1 MCLTICGTYTPVK
14 CPIEIIII
22 ERTTNITFLTL
33 THTTM
38 GKTNAKMCSH
48 KATQVLPLSKGTP
61 AVGIASSSYFAACAR
76 HVGALALFGLMFCPV
91 QVMASRA
98 PRLAMADSSSV
109 VTPVLPDQ
117 GTTTPTDSIGNG
129 GAGDAEEVV
138 PDTIPFAQLWKHN
151 SWRSTNEK
159 AGSTTQQSWEIICNR
174 PTKLTFNYSCYN
186 GSYGT
191 FQVTLNDSTIISR
204 GNWDSTEDRLY
215 QIDLP
220 AGRYVLKASY
230 YTRYDNYYDP
240 DGLNEYCYARIS
252 GIATDDV
259 QANATAYLS
268 GLADYPAL
276 KQELQTALDNSS
288 AAPDDEALYNTLA
301 ATLNDVRTAVS
312 YYPLIQKDIVVA
324 DSILNEGAYVDISE
338 AVALGRA
345 IDVNTSTSA
354 NYLAAFDALETSIA
368 VQVSSNQK
376 IDDWAFNTDQRYTID
391 NMGYYLDQDHKVAA
405 CTGLEAQDADVTN
418 LVIPSTVRYNG
429 VTYAVVA
436 LYDNRY
442 NQNKVRTLTLPRTL
456 RHINDYGLSDYR
468 AITDLE
474 IPANVERMG
483 NYIVN
488 NCPQLQR
495 IKVNAEVPPTLGSLD
510 NNRYYDEYGNSTY
523 HYLRIVIPRESFHAY
538 RLVNAWNTD
547 YNVLIGGD
555 EGITVNTGKIAAGDL
570 GHVVV
575 EEAGY
580 LQEVNKL
587 IIEGELNA
595 DDWSKIGQM
604 TNLTELDLSK
614 ALIDEIPSNA
624 FNGRW
629 AIDKV
634 VLPPTLKK
642 IGSYAFQNTS
652 LTSVNIPDNVET
664 IENNAFGRVKR
675 LQEVHLP
682 DNLTAL
688 GGSAFEY
695 CRNLRAVKIP
705 SKIKVITWYAFRD
718 CSSLQ
723 SVELHDSITGFGN
736 ESFAGCDLR
745 EITLPKSTTAVGNH
759 AFEGNANLSKVTFN
773 EGLIYIGESAFQNTA
788 IDTLNCPS
796 TLRNIYNSA
805 FAGCRNLRQIYLN
818 EGLTRI
824 EMYALANNKATE
836 IVLPS
841 SLEYCAGG
849 AFDDCDSLVT
859 IEARSVMPPNTDNGC
874 PLTSADL
881 TKAILYVPVWSL
893 AEYQLATG
901 WNQFYT
907 FRTSDF
913 MPQYVKVNKDFYFT
927 LRDELDPDYRPDIEL
942 TVTNNQITDSQGNT
956 DYQHGN
962 LTISGRSKLAVND
975 FSMVLSPYA
984 KYSYKQ
990 NYYYN
995 ENYRHL
1001 RPTSLIVKGEMRAEN
1016 VTINLWNA
1024 TNRWQFVSFPFD
1036 VKVSDIVPVDS
1047 TTSWVIRGHS
1057 GAERAAGNA
1066 AAVWQNLSADDVL
1079 QAGKGYIMQCY
1090 KPDDKNG
1097 NYDAAQ
1103 FTVRPLTTTVNRQ
1116 QIFNADNR
1124 TVALEEHL
1132 AEFEHNRSWNLIGNP
1147 YPSYFD
1153 TRFLDFGAPFMVWN
1167 SNNQNYEAYSPVD
1180 DSYILAPAEAFF
1192 VQRPVDQE
1200 SITFLK
1206 DGRQTDRY
1214 ARTLVEEEPASAPQR
1229 IRAAYDSNTHTAA
1242 QRTVFNITLAKDGQ
1256 QADRTRVV
1264 INEAATMQ
1272 YDLSRDAAKFTGT
1285 EPAVSQI
1292 FTINGATRYA
1302 INERPLNNGQALLGL
1317 HFGTDGTYTIGLS
1330 NQPDGQ
1336 VTLEDRLT
1344 GTKLQLNGT
1353 AGYSFTAKAGDS
1365 TDRFVLH
1372 FDAVATG
1379 INAATVNE
1387 ADRNDD
1393 TYTLDGRKVN
1403 NPTAPGLYI
1412 KGGKKGIK

>member
-1 MCLTICGTYTPVK
+1 
-14 CPIEIIII
+14 
-22 ERTTNITFLTL
+22 
-33 THTTM
+33 M

-98 PRLAMADSSSV
+98 PRLAVADSSEV
-109 VTPVLPDQ
+109 VSPVLPDQ
-117 GTTTPTDSIGNG
+117 GTTAPTDSIDNS
-129 GAGDAEEVV
+129 GAGDTEQVL

-151 SWRSTNEK
+151 SWQSTNKE
-159 AGSTTQQSWEIICNR
+159 AGSTTQQSWEIICSR
-174 PTKLTFNYSCYN
+174 PTKLSFNYAYKNRYSEIH
-186 GSYGT
+186 
-191 FQVTLNDSTIISR
+191 VTLNDSTIIR
-204 GNWDSTEDRLY
+204 DGAWYSTESRHY

-230 YTRYDNYYDP
+230 YTEGENPDDINNQNY
-240 DGLNEYCYARIS
+240 NYARIS
-252 GIATDDV
+252 DIATDDA
-259 QANATAYLS
+259 QSNATAFL
-268 GLADYPAL
+268 GALADFPGL
-276 KQELQTALDNSS
+276 KQELQTALDNYN
-288 AAPDDEALYNTLA
+288 AAPDDEALYNTLN
-301 ATLNDVRTAVS
+301 ATLNDVRKAVS

-354 NYLAAFDALETSIA
+354 DYLAAFEALETSIA

-376 IDDWAFNTDQRYTID
+376 IDDWAINTDQRYTID
-391 NMGYYLDQDHKVAA
+391 NMGYYLDQEHKVAA
-405 CTGLEAQDADVTN
+405 CTGPETRDVEIEN

-436 LYDNRY
+436 LYSNRY
-442 NQNKVRTLTLPRTL
+442 NQNNVRTLTLPRTL
-456 RHINDYGLSDYR
+456 RHINDNGLSKYR

-483 NYIVN
+483 KNIVY

-495 IKVNAEVPPTLGSLD
+495 IKVNAEVPPTLGSLGDDSYYED
-510 NNRYYDEYGNSTY
+510 NYSTY
-523 HYLRIVIPRESFHAY
+523 RYLRIVIPRESFHAY
-538 RLVNAWNTD
+538 RLVSGWNTD

-555 EGITVNTGKIAAGDL
+555 EGITVSTGKIAAGDL

-587 IIEGELNA
+587 IIEGELNS
-595 DDWSKIGQM
+595 DDWSKIKQM

-624 FNGRW
+624 FSGRW

-642 IGSYAFQNTS
+642 IGTYAFERTS

-664 IENNAFGRVKR
+664 IEEYAFSRAKQ

-682 DNLTAL
+682 DSLTSL
-688 GGSAFEY
+688 GSYAFEY
-695 CRNLRAVKIP
+695 CRSLRTIKIP
-705 SKIKVITWYAFRD
+705 TKLKEIPSNTFNGCK
-718 CSSLQ
+718 SLQ
-723 SVELHDSITGFGN
+723 SVELHDSITGFGSY
-736 ESFAGCDLR
+736 SFNNCDLR
-745 EITLPKSTTAVGNH
+745 EITLPKSTTWVGQR
-759 AFEGNANLSKVTFN
+759 AFAENTNLSKVTFN
-773 EGLIYIGESAFQNTA
+773 EGLIDIGVYAFQNTA

-796 TLRNIYNSA
+796 TLRNIRNSA
-805 FAGCRNLRQIYLN
+805 FAGCRNLRQINLN

-824 EMYALANNKATE
+824 EIYALANNKATE

-859 IEARSVMPPNTDNGC
+859 IEARSVMPPNTDGGC
-874 PLTSADL
+874 PLTGTDL
-881 TKAILYVPVWSL
+881 TKAVLYVPVWSL
-893 AEYQLATG
+893 AEYKLATG
-901 WNQFYT
+901 WNQFNT
-907 FRTSDF
+907 INHSDF

-942 TVTNNQITDSQGNT
+942 TYTNNRITDSQNNT

-962 LTISGRSKLAVND
+962 LTISGRSKLAVNN

-984 KYSYKQ
+984 KYRYSSYYGQ
-990 NYYYN
+990 TSI
-995 ENYRHL
+995 L
-1001 RPTSLIVKGEMRAEN
+1001 PTSLIVKGEMRAEN

-1047 TTSWVIRGHS
+1047 TTSWVIRSHS
-1057 GAERAAGNA
+1057 GAERAAGNT

-1090 KPDDKNG
+1090 KPNDKNG
-1097 NYDAAQ
+1097 SYDAAQ

-1153 TRFLDFGAPFMVWN
+1153 TRFLDFEAPFMVWN

-1200 SITFLK
+1200 NITFLK

-1229 IRAAYDSNTHTAA
+1229 IRAAYDSNSHTAA

-1285 EPAVSQI
+1285 EPTVSQI

-1336 VTLEDRLT
+1336 ITLEDRLT
-1344 GTKLQLNGT
+1344 GTKQQLNGT

-1379 INAATVNE
+1379 INAATTNE

-1412 KGGKKGIK
+1412 KGGKKVIK

>member
-1 MCLTICGTYTPVK
+1 
-14 CPIEIIII
+14 
-22 ERTTNITFLTL
+22 
-33 THTTM
+33 M

-109 VTPVLPDQ
+109 VTPVQPDQ
-117 GTTTPTDSIGNG
+117 GTTTPTDSIGNS
-129 GAGDAEEVV
+129 GAGDTDQVL

-151 SWRSTNEK
+151 SWQSTNKE
-159 AGSTTQQSWEIICNR
+159 AGSTTQQSWEIICSR
-174 PTKLTFNYSCYN
+174 PTKLSFNYAYKNRYSEIH
-186 GSYGT
+186 
-191 FQVTLNDSTIISR
+191 VTLNDSTIIR
-204 GNWDSTEDRLY
+204 DGAWYSTESRHY

-230 YTRYDNYYDP
+230 YTEGENPDDINNQNY
-240 DGLNEYCYARIS
+240 NYARIS
-252 GIATDDV
+252 DIATDDA
-259 QANATAYLS
+259 QSNATAYLS
-268 GLADYPAL
+268 GLVDYPAL
-276 KQELQTALDNSS
+276 KQELQTALDNSN
-288 AAPDDEALYNTLA
+288 AAPDDEVLYNTLA
-301 ATLNDVRTAVS
+301 ATLNDVRKAVS

-354 NYLAAFDALETSIA
+354 EYLAAFEALETSIA
-368 VQVSSNQK
+368 VQVTSNQK
-376 IDDWAFNTDQRYTID
+376 IDEWAINTNQRYTID
-391 NMGYYLDQDHKVAA
+391 NMGYYLDQEHKVAA
-405 CTGLEAQDADVTN
+405 CTGLQAEDADVTD
-418 LVIPSTVRYNG
+418 LVIPSTVRYDG

-456 RHINDYGLSDYR
+456 RHINDWGLSDYR

-483 NYIVN
+483 ENIVY

-510 NNRYYDEYGNSTY
+510 NNSYYDDYDGRTY
-523 HYLRIVIPRESFHAY
+523 RYLRIVIPRESFHAY

-547 YNVLIGGD
+547 HNVLIGGD

-595 DDWSKIGQM
+595 DDWSKIKQM

-614 ALIDEIPSNA
+614 ALINEIPNKA

-642 IGSYAFQNTS
+642 IGSFAFQGTA

-664 IENNAFGRVKR
+664 IKECAFSQVKQ

-682 DNLTAL
+682 DSLTSL
-688 GGSAFEY
+688 GNYAFAE
-695 CRNLRAVKIP
+695 CRSLRTVKIP
-705 SKIKVITWYAFRD
+705 TKLKTIPDYTFQNCR
-718 CSSLQ
+718 SLQ
-723 SVELHDSITGFGN
+723 SVELHDSITAF
-736 ESFAGCDLR
+736 EDYSFDNCDLR
-745 EITLPKSTTAVGNH
+745 EITLPKSTTWVGGS
-759 AFEGNANLSKVTFN
+759 AFKGNANLSKVTLN
-773 EGLIYIGESAFQNTA
+773 EGLVDIWTYAFQNTA

-796 TLRNIYNSA
+796 TLRYIANNA
-805 FAGCRNLRQIYLN
+805 FANCTNLRQINLN
-818 EGLTRI
+818 EGLIGI
-824 EMYALANNKATE
+824 ESSALAGNKATE

-849 AFDDCDSLVT
+849 AFYDCDSLVT
-859 IEARSVMPPNTDNGC
+859 IEARSVMPPNTDGGC
-874 PLTSADL
+874 PLAGTDL
-881 TKAILYVPVWSL
+881 TKAVLYVPVWSL

-942 TVTNNQITDSQGNT
+942 TVTNNQITDSHDNT

-975 FSMVLSPYA
+975 FSMVLAPYA
-984 KYSYKQ
+984 KYAYKQ

-1079 QAGKGYIMQCY
+1079 QAGKGYIMQCF
-1090 KPDDKNG
+1090 KPNDKNG
-1097 NYDAAQ
+1097 NNYYAAQ

-1124 TVALEEHL
+1124 TMALEEHL

-1336 VTLEDRLT
+1336 ITLEDRLT

-1379 INAATVNE
+1379 INAATANE

-1412 KGGKKGIK
+1412 KGGKKVIK

>member
-1 MCLTICGTYTPVK
+1 
-14 CPIEIIII
+14 
-22 ERTTNITFLTL
+22 
-33 THTTM
+33 M

-109 VTPVLPDQ
+109 VTPVQPDQ
-117 GTTTPTDSIGNG
+117 GTTAPTDSIGNS
-129 GAGDAEEVV
+129 GAGDTDQVL
-138 PDTIPFAQLWKHN
+138 PDTIPFAQLLKHN
-151 SWRSTNEK
+151 SWQSSNKE

-174 PTKLTFNYSCYN
+174 PTKLFFNYACENYN
-186 GSYGT
+186 SYGT
-191 FQVTLNDSTIISR
+191 FQVTLNDSTIISKDR
-204 GNWDSTEDRLY
+204 WSSTNGQLY
-215 QIDLP
+215 QIELP

-230 YTRYDNYYDP
+230 YTRYDNQND
-240 DGLNEYCYARIS
+240 DCYARVS
-252 GIATDDV
+252 DIATNDA
-259 QANATAYLS
+259 QSNATAYL
-268 GLADYPAL
+268 GTLASYPGL
-276 KQELQTALDNSS
+276 KQELQTALDNYN
-288 AAPDDEALYNTLA
+288 AAPDNEALYNTLA
-301 ATLNDVRTAVS
+301 ATLTDVSKATM

-354 NYLAAFDALETSIA
+354 DYLAAFEALETSIA

-376 IDDWAFNTDQRYTID
+376 IDDWAFNTNQRYTID

-405 CTGLEAQDADVTN
+405 CTGLEAENADVTD

-456 RHINDYGLSDYR
+456 RHINDWGLSDYR

-483 NYIVN
+483 NNIVN

-495 IKVNAEVPPTLGSLD
+495 IKINAKVPPTLGSLSND
-510 NNRYYDEYGNSTY
+510 YYYDEFNDRGR
-523 HYLRIVIPRESFHAY
+523 HYYKITIPRESFHAY
-538 RLVNAWNTD
+538 RLVNAWTNYT
-547 YNVLIGGD
+547 VLIGGD

-575 EEAGY
+575 DEAGY

-587 IIEGELNA
+587 IIEGELNS
-595 DDWSKIGQM
+595 DDWSKIKQM
-604 TNLTELDLSK
+604 TNLTEVDLSK
-614 ALIDEIPSNA
+614 ALIDEIPEGA
-624 FNGRW
+624 FRDRW

-634 VLPPTLKK
+634 LLPPTLKK
-642 IGSYAFQNTS
+642 IGPYAFQRAA

-664 IENNAFGRVKR
+664 IDRTAFGGAKYM
-675 LQEVHLP
+675 QEVHLP
-682 DNLTAL
+682 DSLTSL
-688 GGSAFEY
+688 GEGAFEY
-695 CRNLRAVKIP
+695 CKSLHSVKIP
-705 SKIKVITWYAFRD
+705 AKIKEIPGYALRY
-718 CSSLQ
+718 CNSLQ
-723 SVELHDSITGFGN
+723 SVELHDSITSIGYEAFGN
-736 ESFAGCDLR
+736 SDLR
-745 EITLPKSTTAVGNH
+745 EITLPKSTTRVGDY
-759 AFEGNANLSKVTFN
+759 AFKENTNLSKVTLN
-773 EGLIYIGESAFQNTA
+773 EGLINIGDCAFQNTA

-796 TLRNIYNSA
+796 TLRSISEGA
-805 FAGCRNLRQIYLN
+805 FAGCGNLRQINLN

-824 EMYALANNKATE
+824 ELYALANNKATE

-841 SLEYCAGG
+841 SLEYCSQS

-859 IEARSVMPPNTDNGC
+859 IEARSVMPPNTDGGC
-874 PLTSADL
+874 PLTSTDL
-881 TKAILYVPVWSL
+881 TKAVLYVPVWSL

-927 LRDELDPDYRPDIEL
+927 LRDELAPDYRPDIEL
-942 TVTNNQITDSQGNT
+942 TVTNNQITDSQNNS

-975 FSMVLSPYA
+975 FSMVLAPYA
-984 KYSYKQ
+984 KYAYEGGGY
-990 NYYYN
+990 NYYN
-995 ENYRHL
+995 DYRYL

-1024 TNRWQFVSFPFD
+1024 TERWQFVSFPFD
-1036 VKVSDIVPVDS
+1036 VKVSDIVPADS

-1090 KPDDKNG
+1090 KPSNNSRSMNKGSFVPFKMDFNDNSSSEV
-1097 NYDAAQ
+1097 AL

-1153 TRFLDFGAPFMVWN
+1153 TRFLDFTAPFMVWN

-1200 SITFLK
+1200 NITFLK

-1379 INAATVNE
+1379 INAATANE

-1412 KGGKKGIK
+1412 KGGKKVIK

>member
-1 MCLTICGTYTPVK
+1 
-14 CPIEIIII
+14 
-22 ERTTNITFLTL
+22 
-33 THTTM
+33 M
-38 GKTNAKMCSH
+38 GKTNAKMQGH
-48 KATQVLPLSKGTP
+48 KAVHVLPLSKGTP

-98 PRLAMADSSSV
+98 PRIAIADSSEV
-109 VTPVLPDQ
+109 VSPVLPDQ
-117 GTTTPTDSIGNG
+117 GTTAPTDSIGNG
-129 GAGDAEEVV
+129 GTVLPDQGTTAPTDSIDNGGTGDTEEVL
-138 PDTIPFAQLWKHN
+138 PDTIPFAQLLMHN
-151 SWRSTNEK
+151 NWQSTNIED
-159 AGSTTQQSWEIICNR
+159 GSTTRQSWEIICNR
-174 PTKLTFNYSCYN
+174 PTKLTFNYACQNYN
-186 GSYGT
+186 ARGL
-191 FQVTLNDSTIISR
+191 FQVTLNDSVIISR
-204 GNWDSTEDRLY
+204 SHWDSTDGEAY

-220 AGRYVLKASY
+220 VGRYVLKASY
-230 YTRYDNYYDP
+230 HINYYDE
-240 DGLNEYCYARIS
+240 NCYARIS
-252 GIATDDV
+252 GIATDDA
-259 QANATAYLS
+259 QSNATAYLS
-268 GLADYPAL
+268 GLVDYPAL
-276 KQELQTALDNSS
+276 KQELQTALDNYN
-288 AAPDDEALYNTLA
+288 AAPDNEALYNTLA

-354 NYLAAFDALETSIA
+354 EYLAAFDALETSIA
-368 VQVSSNQK
+368 VQVTSNQS

-405 CTGLEAQDADVTN
+405 CTGLQTGNADVTD
-418 LVIPSTVRYNG
+418 LVIPSTVRYND

-442 NQNKVRTLTLPRTL
+442 TQNKVHTLTLPRTL

-483 NYIVN
+483 DNVVY

-495 IKVNAEVPPTLGSLD
+495 IKVNADVPPTLESLD
-510 NNRYYDEYGNSTY
+510 NQSYSYERAYIKIT
-523 HYLRIVIPRESFHAY
+523 IPRESFHAY
-538 RLVNAWNTD
+538 RLVNAWKTD
-547 YNVLIGGD
+547 RTVLIGGD
-555 EGITVNTGKIAAGDL
+555 EGVTVSTGKIAAGDL

-575 EEAGY
+575 DEAGY

-587 IIEGELNA
+587 IIEGELNS
-595 DDWSKIGQM
+595 DDWSKITQM

-624 FNGRW
+624 FSGRW

-642 IGSYAFQNTS
+642 IGTYAFQGTA

-664 IENNAFGRVKR
+664 IEEYAFSHARQ

-682 DNLTAL
+682 DSLTSL
-688 GGSAFEY
+688 GRYAFAE
-695 CRNLRAVKIP
+695 CRSLRTVKIP
-705 SKIKVITWYAFRD
+705 TKLKEIPWYAFD
-718 CSSLQ
+718 GCKSLQ
-723 SVELHDSITGFGN
+723 SVELHDGITGFGDY
-736 ESFAGCDLR
+736 SFRNCNLR
-745 EITLPKSTTAVGNH
+745 EITLPKSTTWVGGY
-759 AFEGNANLSKVTFN
+759 AFNGNSNLSKVTLN
-773 EGLIYIGESAFQNTA
+773 EGLIDIWAYAFQDTA

-796 TLRNIYNSA
+796 TLRNIYNAA
-805 FAGCRNLRQIYLN
+805 FAGCRNLRQINLN

-824 EMYALANNKATE
+824 EQYALANNKATE

-859 IEARSVMPPNTDNGC
+859 IEARSVMPPNTGSGC
-874 PLTSADL
+874 PLTSSDL
-881 TKAILYVPVWSL
+881 TKAVLYVPVWSL

-1047 TTSWVIRGHS
+1047 TTSWVIRSHS
-1057 GAERAAGNA
+1057 GAERAAGNT

-1090 KPDDKNG
+1090 KPSNNSRSMNKGSFVPFKMDFNDNG

-1153 TRFLDFGAPFMVWN
+1153 TRFLDFEAPFMVWN

-1229 IRAAYDSNTHTAA
+1229 IRAAYDSNAHAAA

-1285 EPAVSQI
+1285 EPTVSQI

-1317 HFGTDGTYTIGLS
+1317 HFGTDGTYNIGLS

-1379 INAATVNE
+1379 INAATTNE

-1412 KGGKKGIK
+1412 KGGKKVIK

>member
-1 MCLTICGTYTPVK
+1 
-14 CPIEIIII
+14 
-22 ERTTNITFLTL
+22 
-33 THTTM
+33 M
-38 GKTNAKMCSH
+38 GKTNAKMQGH
-48 KATQVLPLSKGTP
+48 KAVHVLPLSKGTP

-98 PRLAMADSSSV
+98 PHLAVADSSEV
-109 VTPVLPDQ
+109 VSPVLPDQ
-117 GTTTPTDSIGNG
+117 GTTTPTDSIDNG
-129 GAGDAEEVV
+129 GTGDTEEVL

-151 SWRSTNEK
+151 SWQSTNKE
-159 AGSTTQQSWEIICNR
+159 AESTTQQSWEIICNR
-174 PTKLTFNYSCYN
+174 PTKLTFNYCWNNSNSC
-186 GSYGT
+186 T
-191 FQVTLNDSTIISR
+191 FRVTLNDSTIISKNSWTTTL
-204 GNWDSTEDRLY
+204 GEHY
-215 QIDLP
+215 QINLP
-220 AGRYVLKASY
+220 AGRYVLKASL
-230 YTRYDNYYDP
+230 YTHYENQGDNYF
-240 DGLNEYCYARIS
+240 ARIS
-252 GIATDDV
+252 DIAIDDA
-259 QANATAYLS
+259 QANATAFL
-268 GLADYPAL
+268 GALADYPAL

-301 ATLNDVRTAVS
+301 ATLNDVRKAVS

-354 NYLAAFDALETSIA
+354 DYLAAFDALETSIA
-368 VQVSSNQK
+368 VQVSSNQS
-376 IDDWAFNTDQRYTID
+376 IDEWAINTDQLYTID

-405 CTGLEAQDADVTN
+405 CIGLQTENADVTD
-418 LVIPSTVRYNG
+418 LVIPSTVRYND

-456 RHINDYGLSDYR
+456 RHINDWGLSDYR

-483 NYIVN
+483 NNIVY
-488 NCPQLQR
+488 NCPKLQR

-510 NNRYYDEYGNSTY
+510 NNSYYDEYDGRTY

-538 RLVNAWNTD
+538 RLVSAWKTD
-547 YNVLIGGD
+547 RTVLIGGD
-555 EGITVNTGKIAAGDL
+555 EGVTVSTGKIAAGDL
-570 GHVVV
+570 GHVVI

-587 IIEGELNA
+587 IIEGELNS
-595 DDWSKIGQM
+595 DDWSKIKQM

-614 ALIDEIPSNA
+614 ALIDEIPSEA

-634 VLPPTLKK
+634 VLPPTLRK
-642 IGSYAFQNTS
+642 IGSCAFQRTA

-664 IENNAFGRVKR
+664 IEESAFSQVKQ

-682 DNLTAL
+682 DSLTSL
-688 GGSAFEY
+688 GNSAFAG
-695 CRNLRAVKIP
+695 CRSLRAVKIP
-705 SKIKVITWYAFRD
+705 TKLKMVPPYTFQG
-718 CSSLQ
+718 CKSLQ

-736 ESFAGCDLR
+736 YAFEDCGLR
-745 EITLPKSTTAVGNH
+745 EITLPKSTSWVGSS
-759 AFEGNANLSKVTFN
+759 AFSVNVNLSKVTLN
-773 EGLIYIGESAFQNTA
+773 EGLVSISDGAFCQAA

-796 TLRNIYNSA
+796 TLRYIANNA
-805 FAGCRNLRQIYLN
+805 FANCTNLRQINLN
-818 EGLTRI
+818 EGLIGI
-824 EMYALANNKATE
+824 ESSALAGNKATE

-849 AFDDCDSLVT
+849 AFYDCDSLVT
-859 IEARSVMPPNTDNGC
+859 IEARSVMPPNTDGGC
-874 PLTSADL
+874 PLAGTDL
-881 TKAILYVPVWSL
+881 TKAVLYVPVWSL

-942 TVTNNQITDSQGNT
+942 TYTSNQITDSHKNS

-975 FSMVLSPYA
+975 FSMVLSPFT
-984 KYSYKQ
+984 KYIYEGGYYD
-990 NYYYN
+990 YYYS
-995 ENYRHL
+995 EDRRHL

-1047 TTSWVIRGHS
+1047 TTSWVIRSHS
-1057 GAERAAGNA
+1057 GAERAAGNT

-1090 KPDDKNG
+1090 KPNDENG
-1097 NYDAAQ
+1097 NRYEAAQ

-1153 TRFLDFGAPFMVWN
+1153 TRFLDFEAPFMVWN

-1229 IRAAYDSNTHTAA
+1229 IRAAYDSNAHTAA

-1353 AGYSFTAKAGDS
+1353 AGYSFTAKAGDC

-1379 INAATVNE
+1379 INAATANE

-1412 KGGKKGIK
+1412 KGGKKVIK

>member
-1 MCLTICGTYTPVK
+1 
-14 CPIEIIII
+14 
-22 ERTTNITFLTL
+22 
-33 THTTM
+33 M

-98 PRLAMADSSSV
+98 PRLAVADSSEV
-109 VTPVLPDQ
+109 VSPVLPDQ
-117 GTTTPTDSIGNG
+117 GTSAPTDSIGNS
-129 GAGDAEEVV
+129 GAGDTDQVL

-259 QANATAYLS
+259 QANATAYL
-268 GLADYPAL
+268 GALADYPGL
-276 KQELQTALDNSS
+276 KQELQTALDNSN

-301 ATLNDVRTAVS
+301 ATLNDVRKAVS

-345 IDVNTSTSA
+345 IDVNTSTSTD
-354 NYLAAFDALETSIA
+354 YLAAFEALETSIA

-376 IDDWAFNTDQRYTID
+376 IDDWAFNTNQRYTID

-405 CTGLEAQDADVTN
+405 CTGLEAENADVTD

-442 NQNKVRTLTLPRTL
+442 DQNKVRTLTLPRTL
-456 RHINDYGLSDYR
+456 RHINDWGLSDYR

-483 NYIVN
+483 ENIVY

-510 NNRYYDEYGNSTY
+510 NNSYNEDGYRTY
-523 HYLRIVIPRESFHAY
+523 HYIRIVIPRESFHAY

-555 EGITVNTGKIAAGDL
+555 EGITVSTGKIAAGDL

-595 DDWSKIGQM
+595 DDWSKIKQM

-614 ALIDEIPSNA
+614 ALIDEIPSKA
-624 FNGRW
+624 FSGRW

-642 IGSYAFQNTS
+642 IGSFAFQGTA

-664 IENNAFGRVKR
+664 IKECAFSQVRQ

-682 DNLTAL
+682 DSLTSL
-688 GGSAFEY
+688 GNYAFAE
-695 CRNLRAVKIP
+695 CRSLRTVKIP
-705 SKIKVITWYAFRD
+705 TKLKTIPDYTFQNCR
-718 CSSLQ
+718 SLQ
-723 SVELHDSITGFGN
+723 SVELHDSITAF
-736 ESFAGCDLR
+736 EDYSFNNCDLR
-745 EITLPKSTTAVGNH
+745 EITLPKSTTWVGGS
-759 AFEGNANLSKVTFN
+759 AFKGNANLSKVTLN
-773 EGLIYIGESAFQNTA
+773 EGLVDIWTYAFQNTA

-796 TLRNIYNSA
+796 TLRNIYSNA
-805 FAGCRNLRQIYLN
+805 FRDCTNLRQINLN

-824 EMYALANNKATE
+824 ESGALANNKATE

-849 AFDDCDSLVT
+849 AFYDCDSLVT
-859 IEARSVMPPNTDNGC
+859 IEARSVMPPNTDGNC
-874 PLTSADL
+874 PLSGTDL
-881 TKAILYVPVWSL
+881 TKAVLYVPVWSL
-893 AEYQLATG
+893 SEYQLATG

-942 TVTNNQITDSQGNT
+942 TVTNNQITDSQNNS

-975 FSMVLSPYA
+975 FSMVLAPYA
-984 KYSYKQ
+984 KYAYEGGGY
-990 NYYYN
+990 NYYN
-995 ENYRHL
+995 DYRYL

-1090 KPDDKNG
+1090 KPNDKNG

-1229 IRAAYDSNTHTAA
+1229 IRAAYDSNAHTAA

-1264 INEAATMQ
+1264 INETATMQ

-1379 INAATVNE
+1379 INAATANE

-1412 KGGKKGIK
+1412 KGGKKVIK

>member
-1 MCLTICGTYTPVK
+1 
-14 CPIEIIII
+14 
-22 ERTTNITFLTL
+22 
-33 THTTM
+33 M

-98 PRLAMADSSSV
+98 PRLAVADSSEV
-109 VTPVLPDQ
+109 VSPVLPDQ
-117 GTTTPTDSIGNG
+117 GTTAPTDSIDNG
-129 GAGDAEEVV
+129 GAGDTDQVL

-151 SWRSTNEK
+151 SWQSTNE
-159 AGSTTQQSWEIICNR
+159 AAESTTQQSWEIICNR
-174 PTKLTFNYSCYN
+174 PTKLFFNYACNNNS
-186 GSYGT
+186 SSS
-191 FQVTLNDSTIISR
+191 FQVTLNDSTIIGR
-204 GNWDSTEDRLY
+204 GGWNSTEGEHY
-215 QIDLP
+215 QIELP
-220 AGRYVLKASY
+220 AGRYVLKASFYTY
-230 YTRYDNYYDP
+230 YENQN
-240 DGLNEYCYARIS
+240 GYCYARIS
-252 GIATDDV
+252 DIATNDA
-259 QANATAYLS
+259 QSNATAYLGS
-268 GLADYPAL
+268 LASYPGL
-276 KQELQTALDNSS
+276 KQELQTALDNYNT
-288 AAPDDEALYNTLA
+288 APDNEALYNTLA
-301 ATLNDVRTAVS
+301 ATLTDVSKATM

-354 NYLAAFDALETSIA
+354 DYLAAFEALETSIA
-368 VQVSSNQK
+368 VQVSSNQS
-376 IDDWAFNTDQRYTID
+376 IDDWAINTDQRYTID
-391 NMGYYLDQDHKVAA
+391 NMGYYLDQEHKVAA
-405 CTGLEAQDADVTN
+405 CTGLQTENADVTD

-456 RHINDYGLSDYR
+456 RHINDWGLSDYR

-483 NYIVN
+483 ENIVY

-510 NNRYYDEYGNSTY
+510 NNSYYDDYDGRTY
-523 HYLRIVIPRESFHAY
+523 HYIRIVIPRESFHAY
-538 RLVNAWNTD
+538 RLVNAWNT
-547 YNVLIGGD
+547 NRTVLIGGN
-555 EGITVNTGKIAAGDL
+555 EGITINTGKLAAGDL
-570 GHVVV
+570 GHVVI

-587 IIEGELNA
+587 IIEGELNS
-595 DDWSKIGQM
+595 DDWSQITEM
-604 TNLTELDLSK
+604 PNLTELDLSK

-642 IGSYAFQNTS
+642 IGGYAFQRTS

-664 IENNAFGRVKR
+664 IEDYAFGRAKHM
-675 LQEVHLP
+675 QEVHLP
-682 DNLTAL
+682 DSLTSL

-705 SKIKVITWYAFRD
+705 SKIKVIPPGTFD
-718 CSSLQ
+718 GCKSLQ
-723 SVELHDSITGFGN
+723 SVELHDSITTFADY
-736 ESFAGCDLR
+736 SFRNCDLR
-745 EITLPKSTTAVGNH
+745 EITLPKSTRWVGQS
-759 AFEGNANLSKVTFN
+759 AFAGNTNLSKVTFN
-773 EGLIYIGESAFQNTA
+773 EGLIYIGEYAFQNTA

-796 TLRNIYNSA
+796 TLTNIDNSA
-805 FAGCRNLRQIYLN
+805 FAGCRNLRQINLN

-841 SLEYCAGG
+841 SLEFCAGA
-849 AFDDCDSLVT
+849 AFDGCDSLVT
-859 IEARSVMPPNTDNGC
+859 IEARSVMPPNTDGGC
-874 PLTSADL
+874 PLTSTDL
-881 TKAILYVPVWSL
+881 TKAVLYVPVWSH
-893 AEYQLATG
+893 AEYKLATG
-901 WNQFYT
+901 WKQFIT

-913 MPQYVKVNKDFYFT
+913 MPQYVKVSKDFYFT

-942 TVTNNQITDSQGNT
+942 AITGNLITDSQGNR

-962 LTISGRSKLAVND
+962 LTISGRSKLAVNN
-975 FSMVLSPYA
+975 FSMVLSPFAKYYYELNNLSYA
-984 KYSYKQ
+984 KY
-990 NYYYN
+990 
-995 ENYRHL
+995 L

-1090 KPDDKNG
+1090 KPNDKNG
-1097 NYDAAQ
+1097 SYDAAQ

-1167 SNNQNYEAYSPVD
+1167 SYNGNYEAYSPVD

-1200 SITFLK
+1200 NITFLK

-1379 INAATVNE
+1379 INAATANE

-1412 KGGKKGIK
+1412 KGGKKVIK

>member
-1 MCLTICGTYTPVK
+1 
-14 CPIEIIII
+14 
-22 ERTTNITFLTL
+22 
-33 THTTM
+33 M
-38 GKTNAKMCSH
+38 GKTNAKMQGH
-48 KATQVLPLSKGTP
+48 KAVQVLPLSKGTP

-109 VTPVLPDQ
+109 VTPVQPDQ
-117 GTTTPTDSIGNG
+117 GTTAPTDSTGSGGVVTPVQPDQGTTAPTDSIGNS
-129 GAGDAEEVV
+129 GAGDTEEVL

-151 SWRSTNEK
+151 SWQSTNE
-159 AGSTTQQSWEIICNR
+159 AAESTTQQSWEIICNR
-174 PTKLTFNYSCYN
+174 PTKLTFNYSCN
-186 GSYGT
+186 NRNSCT
-191 FQVTLNDSTIISR
+191 FQVTLNDSTIISK
-204 GNWDSTEDRLY
+204 DSWSSAWGEHY

-230 YTRYDNYYDP
+230 YTHYEDKSCFAAIGD
-240 DGLNEYCYARIS
+240 
-252 GIATDDV
+252 IAIDDA
-259 QANATAYLS
+259 QSNATAFL
-268 GLADYPAL
+268 GALADYPAL
-276 KQELQTALDNSS
+276 KQELQTALDNSN

-301 ATLNDVRTAVS
+301 ATLNDVRKAVS

-354 NYLAAFDALETSIA
+354 NYLAAFEALETSIA
-368 VQVSSNQK
+368 VQVTSDQSV
-376 IDDWAFNTDQRYTID
+376 DDWAFNTSLRCTID

-405 CTGLEAQDADVTN
+405 CTGLQTEDADVTD
-418 LVIPSTVRYNG
+418 LVIPSTVRYDG

-456 RHINDYGLSDYR
+456 RHINDNGLSDYR

-483 NYIVN
+483 NYIVY

-495 IKVNAEVPPTLGSLD
+495 IKVNAEVPPTLGSLGD
-510 NNRYYDEYGNSTY
+510 DSYYEDGYRAY
-523 HYLRIVIPRESFHAY
+523 RHLRIVIPRESFHAY

-555 EGITVNTGKIAAGDL
+555 EGVTVSTGKIAAGDL
-570 GHVVV
+570 GHVVI

-614 ALIDEIPSNA
+614 ALIDEIPSYA
-624 FNGRW
+624 FNERW

-642 IGSYAFQNTS
+642 IGSYAFQRTS

-664 IENNAFGRVKR
+664 IEENAFSQVRQ

-682 DNLTAL
+682 DSLTSL
-688 GGSAFEY
+688 GRYAFEK
-695 CRNLRAVKIP
+695 CRSLRTVKIP
-705 SKIKVITWYAFRD
+705 TKLKEIPWYAFD
-718 CSSLQ
+718 GCKSLQ
-723 SVELHDSITGFGN
+723 SVELHDCITGIGDY
-736 ESFAGCDLR
+736 SFRNCNLR
-745 EITLPKSTTAVGNH
+745 EITLPKSTTWVGGY
-759 AFEGNANLSKVTFN
+759 AFNGNSNLSKVTLN
-773 EGLIYIGESAFQNTA
+773 EGLIDIWAYAFQDTA

-796 TLRNIYNSA
+796 TLRNIYNAA
-805 FAGCRNLRQIYLN
+805 FAGCRNLRQINLN

-824 EMYALANNKATE
+824 EVYALANNKATE

-841 SLEYCAGG
+841 SLEYCSQS
-849 AFDDCDSLVT
+849 AFDDCNSLVT
-859 IEARSVMPPNTDNGC
+859 IEARSVMPPNTDGGC
-874 PLTSADL
+874 PLTGTDL
-881 TKAILYVPVWSL
+881 TKAALYVPVWSL
-893 AEYQLATG
+893 SEYQLATG

-942 TVTNNQITDSQGNT
+942 TVTNNEITDSHDNT

-975 FSMVLSPYA
+975 FSMVLSPYT
-984 KYSYKQ
+984 KYAYEGGDW
-990 NYYYN
+990 YYYN
-995 ENYRHL
+995 DNYRYL

-1057 GAERAAGNA
+1057 GAERAAGNT

-1153 TRFLDFGAPFMVWN
+1153 TRFLDFEAPFMVWN

-1200 SITFLK
+1200 NITFLK

-1229 IRAAYDSNTHTAA
+1229 IRAAYDSNAHTAA

-1379 INAATVNE
+1379 INAATANE

-1412 KGGKKGIK
+1412 KGGKKVIK

>member
-1 MCLTICGTYTPVK
+1 
-14 CPIEIIII
+14 
-22 ERTTNITFLTL
+22 
-33 THTTM
+33 M

-98 PRLAMADSSSV
+98 PRLAVADSSEV
-109 VTPVLPDQ
+109 VSPVLPDQ
-117 GTTTPTDSIGNG
+117 GTTTPTDSIDNG
-129 GAGDAEEVV
+129 GAGDTDQVL
-138 PDTIPFAQLWKHN
+138 PDTIPYEQLLKHN
-151 SWRSTNEK
+151 SWLSTNKE

-174 PTKLTFNYSCYN
+174 PTKLLFIYACNNYD
-186 GSYGT
+186 SYGT
-191 FQVTLNDSTIISR
+191 FQVTLNDSTIISKDR
-204 GNWDSTEDRLY
+204 WSSTNGQLY

-230 YTRYDNYYDP
+230 YTRYDNQND
-240 DGLNEYCYARIS
+240 DCYARIS
-252 GIATDDV
+252 SIATDDA
-259 QANATAYLS
+259 QANATAYL
-268 GLADYPAL
+268 GALADYPAL

-301 ATLNDVRTAVS
+301 ATLNDVRKAVS

-354 NYLAAFDALETSIA
+354 DYLAAFDALETSIA
-368 VQVSSNQK
+368 VQVSSNQS
-376 IDDWAFNTDQRYTID
+376 IDDWAFNTSQRYTID
-391 NMGYYLDQDHKVAA
+391 NMGYYLDQEHKVAA
-405 CTGLEAQDADVTN
+405 CTGPETRDVEIEN

-468 AITDLE
+468 TITDLE

-483 NYIVN
+483 NDVVY
-488 NCPQLQR
+488 NCPQLRR
-495 IKVNAEVPPTLGSLD
+495 IKVNAEVPPTLESL
-510 NNRYYDEYGNSTY
+510 NHEYYYY
-523 HYLRIVIPRESFHAY
+523 RIIIPRESFHAY
-538 RLVNAWNTD
+538 RLVNAWNNRT
-547 YNVLIGGD
+547 VLIGGD
-555 EGITVNTGKIAAGDL
+555 EGITINTGKLAAGDL

-587 IIEGELNA
+587 IIEGELNS
-595 DDWSKIGQM
+595 DDWSQITQM

-624 FNGRW
+624 FNDRW

-642 IGSYAFQNTS
+642 IGSYAFQRTS

-664 IENNAFGRVKR
+664 IEEYAFSNARQ

-682 DNLTAL
+682 DSLTSL
-688 GGSAFEY
+688 GNYAFEE
-695 CRNLRAVKIP
+695 CRSLRTVKIP
-705 SKIKVITWYAFRD
+705 TKLKTIPDYTFQNCR
-718 CSSLQ
+718 SLQ
-723 SVELHDSITGFGN
+723 SVELHDSITAF
-736 ESFAGCDLR
+736 EDYSFNNCDLR
-745 EITLPKSTTAVGNH
+745 EITLPKSTTWVG
-759 AFEGNANLSKVTFN
+759 GNAFNGNTNLSKVTLN
-773 EGLIYIGESAFQNTA
+773 EGLIDIWAEAFYNTA

-796 TLRNIYNSA
+796 TLRNIYSSA
-805 FAGCRNLRQIYLN
+805 FAGCRNLRQINLN

-824 EMYALANNKATE
+824 EVYALANNKATE

-841 SLEYCAGG
+841 SLEYCSQS

-874 PLTSADL
+874 PLTNADL
-881 TKAILYVPVWSL
+881 TKAVLYVPVWSL

-942 TVTNNQITDSQGNT
+942 TVTNNQITDSHNNT

-984 KYSYKQ
+984 KYSYEGGDWH
-990 NYYYN
+990 YYN
-995 ENYRHL
+995 DNYRYL

-1090 KPDDKNG
+1090 KPEDKNG
-1097 NYDAAQ
+1097 SYDAAQ

-1229 IRAAYDSNTHTAA
+1229 IRAAYDSNAHTAA

-1272 YDLSRDAAKFTGT
+1272 YDLSRDAAKFAGT

-1379 INAATVNE
+1379 INAATTNE
-1387 ADRNDD
+1387 TDSNDD

-1412 KGGKKGIK
+1412 KGGKKVIK

>member
-1 MCLTICGTYTPVK
+1 
-14 CPIEIIII
+14 
-22 ERTTNITFLTL
+22 
-33 THTTM
+33 M

-98 PRLAMADSSSV
+98 PRLAVADSSEV
-109 VTPVLPDQ
+109 VSPVLPDQ

-129 GAGDAEEVV
+129 GAGDTEEVL

-151 SWRSTNEK
+151 RYIVYGGTEGTVEQK
-159 AGSTTQQSWEIICNR
+159 SWEIIAR
-174 PTKLTFNYSCYN
+174 RETKLSF
-186 GSYGT
+186 SYGT
-191 FQVTLNDSTIISR
+191 ADDQWNFYTQIFIDDERVREMNGGTYNNTFSVTLTPGRHILTFKNECYGEVDSTTYAFIS
-204 GNWDSTEDRLY
+204 DIATEDA
-215 QIDLP
+215 Q
-220 AGRYVLKASY
+220 
-230 YTRYDNYYDP
+230 T
-240 DGLNEYCYARIS
+240 
-252 GIATDDV
+252 
-259 QANATAYLS
+259 NATAFVNALE
-268 GLADYPAL
+268 GYPPL

-288 AAPDDEALYNTLA
+288 AAPDDEALYNTLN
-301 ATLNDVRTAVS
+301 ATLNDVRKAVS

-354 NYLAAFDALETSIA
+354 DYLAAFDALETSIA
-368 VQVSSNQK
+368 VQVTSNQS

-405 CTGLEAQDADVTN
+405 CTGLEAENADVTD

-456 RHINDYGLSDYR
+456 RHINDGGLSDYR

-483 NYIVN
+483 ENIVY

-510 NNRYYDEYGNSTY
+510 NNSYYEDGYRTY
-523 HYLRIVIPRESFHAY
+523 HYIRIVIPRESFHAY

-547 YNVLIGGD
+547 HNVLIGGD
-555 EGITVNTGKIAAGDL
+555 EGITVSTGKIAAGDL

-595 DDWSKIGQM
+595 DDWSKIKQM

-614 ALIDEIPSNA
+614 ALIDEIPNEA

-634 VLPPTLKK
+634 LLPPTLKK
-642 IGSYAFQNTS
+642 IGTYAFQGTA

-664 IENNAFGRVKR
+664 IEGYAFSNARQ

-682 DNLTAL
+682 DSLTSL
-688 GGSAFEY
+688 GNYAFEE
-695 CRNLRAVKIP
+695 CRSLRTVKIP
-705 SKIKVITWYAFRD
+705 TKLKTIPDYTFQNCR
-718 CSSLQ
+718 SLQ
-723 SVELHDSITGFGN
+723 RVELHDSITAF
-736 ESFAGCDLR
+736 EDYSFNNCDLR
-745 EITLPKSTTAVGNH
+745 EITLPKSTTWVGGS
-759 AFEGNANLSKVTFN
+759 AFRGNTNLSKVTLN
-773 EGLIYIGESAFQNTA
+773 EGLIDIWTYAFQNTA

-796 TLRNIYNSA
+796 TLRNIYSSA
-805 FAGCRNLRQIYLN
+805 FAGCRNLRQINLN

-824 EMYALANNKATE
+824 EVYALANNKATE

-841 SLEYCAGG
+841 SLEYCAGA
-849 AFDDCDSLVT
+849 AFDGCDSLVT
-859 IEARSVMPPNTDNGC
+859 IEARSVMPPNTDGGC
-874 PLTSADL
+874 PLTVNDL
-881 TKAILYVPVWSL
+881 TKAVLYVPVWSL
-893 AEYQLATG
+893 SEYQLATG

-942 TVTNNQITDSQGNT
+942 TYTNNQITDSHNNS

-975 FSMVLSPYA
+975 FSMVLSPFT
-984 KYSYKQ
+984 KYIYEGGYYD
-990 NYYYN
+990 YYYN
-995 ENYRHL
+995 QNYRHL

-1024 TNRWQFVSFPFD
+1024 TDRWQFVSFPFD

-1090 KPDDKNG
+1090 KPNDENG
-1097 NYDAAQ
+1097 NNYYAAQ

-1229 IRAAYDSNTHTAA
+1229 IRADYDSNAHTAA

-1302 INERPLNNGQALLGL
+1302 INERPLNNGQAQLGL

-1379 INAATVNE
+1379 INAATANE
-1387 ADRNDD
+1387 ADRND

-1412 KGGKKGIK
+1412 KGGKKVIK

>member
-1 MCLTICGTYTPVK
+1 
-14 CPIEIIII
+14 
-22 ERTTNITFLTL
+22 
-33 THTTM
+33 M

-61 AVGIASSSYFAACAR
+61 TVGIASSSYFAACAR

-109 VTPVLPDQ
+109 VTPVQPDQ

-129 GAGDAEEVV
+129 GAGDAEEVL

-151 SWRSTNEK
+151 SWQSTNKE
-159 AGSTTQQSWEIICNR
+159 AGSTTQQSWEIICSR
-174 PTKLTFNYSCYN
+174 PTKLSFNYAYKNRYSEIH
-186 GSYGT
+186 
-191 FQVTLNDSTIISR
+191 VTLNDSTIIR
-204 GNWDSTEDRLY
+204 DGAWYSTESRHY

-230 YTRYDNYYDP
+230 YTEGENPDDINNQNY
-240 DGLNEYCYARIS
+240 NYARIS
-252 GIATDDV
+252 DIAIDDA

-268 GLADYPAL
+268 GLVDYPAL
-276 KQELQTALDNSS
+276 KQELQTALDNYN

-301 ATLNDVRTAVS
+301 ATLNDVRKAVS

-354 NYLAAFDALETSIA
+354 DYLAAFDALETSIA
-368 VQVSSNQK
+368 VQVSSNQS
-376 IDDWAFNTDQRYTID
+376 IDDWAFNTDQRYTVD

-405 CTGLEAQDADVTN
+405 CTGLQTENADVTD

-456 RHINDYGLSDYR
+456 RHINDWGLSDYR
-468 AITDLE
+468 AITDIE

-483 NYIVN
+483 NYIVED
-488 NCPQLQR
+488 CPQLQR
-495 IKVNAEVPPTLGSLD
+495 IKVNAEVPPTLGSLGGD
-510 NNRYYDEYGNSTY
+510 NYYEDGYATDRY
-523 HYLRIVIPRESFHAY
+523 IKIIIPRESFHAY
-538 RLVNAWNTD
+538 RLVSAWNTD

-555 EGITVNTGKIAAGDL
+555 EGVTVSTGKIAAGDL
-570 GHVVV
+570 GHVVI

-595 DDWSKIGQM
+595 DDWSKIKQM

-614 ALIDEIPSNA
+614 ALIDEIPNEA
-624 FNGRW
+624 FNWRW

-642 IGSYAFQNTS
+642 IGSFAFQGTA

-664 IENNAFGRVKR
+664 IKECAFSNARQ

-682 DNLTAL
+682 DSLTSL
-688 GGSAFEY
+688 GTNAFES
-695 CRNLRAVKIP
+695 CRSLRAVKIP
-705 SKIKVITWYAFRD
+705 TKLKEIPSHTFDGCK
-718 CSSLQ
+718 SLQ
-723 SVELHDSITGFGN
+723 SVELHDSITGICSN
-736 ESFAGCDLR
+736 SFTNCDLR
-745 EITLPKSTTAVGNH
+745 EITLPKSTTWIGQST
-759 AFEGNANLSKVTFN
+759 FEGNTNLSKVTLN
-773 EGLIYIGESAFQNTA
+773 EGLIDIWASAFQDTA

-796 TLRNIYNSA
+796 TLRSIRNSA
-805 FAGCRNLRQIYLN
+805 FARCNNLRQINLN

-824 EMYALANNKATE
+824 EVYALANNKATE

-841 SLEYCAGG
+841 SLEYCSQS
-849 AFDDCDSLVT
+849 AFDGCDSLVT
-859 IEARSVMPPNTDNGC
+859 IEARSVMPPNTGGGC
-874 PLTSADL
+874 PLTVNDL
-881 TKAILYVPVWSL
+881 TKAVLYVPVWSL
-893 AEYQLATG
+893 SEYQLATG

-927 LRDELDPDYRPDIEL
+927 LRDELAPDYRPDIEL
-942 TVTNNQITDSQGNT
+942 TYTNNQITDSHNNS

-975 FSMVLSPYA
+975 FSMVLSPFT
-984 KYSYKQ
+984 KYIYEGGYYDYYSNESYR
-990 NYYYN
+990 Y
-995 ENYRHL
+995 L

-1180 DSYILAPAEAFF
+1180 DSYILAPSEAFF

-1229 IRAAYDSNTHTAA
+1229 IRAAYDSNAHTAA

-1379 INAATVNE
+1379 INAATANE
-1387 ADRNDD
+1387 ADHNDD

-1412 KGGKKGIK
+1412 KGGKKVIK

>member
-1 MCLTICGTYTPVK
+1 
-14 CPIEIIII
+14 
-22 ERTTNITFLTL
+22 
-33 THTTM
+33 M

-98 PRLAMADSSSV
+98 PRMAVADSSEV
-109 VTPVLPDQ
+109 VSPVLPDQ

-129 GAGDAEEVV
+129 GAGDTEEVL

-151 SWRSTNEK
+151 RYIVYGGTEGTVEQK
-159 AGSTTQQSWEIICNR
+159 SWEIIAR
-174 PTKLTFNYSCYN
+174 RETKLSF
-186 GSYGT
+186 SYGT
-191 FQVTLNDSTIISR
+191 ADDQWNFYTQIFIDDERVREMNGGTYNNTFSVTLTPGRHILTFKNECYGEVDSTTYAFIS
-204 GNWDSTEDRLY
+204 DIATEDA
-215 QIDLP
+215 Q
-220 AGRYVLKASY
+220 
-230 YTRYDNYYDP
+230 T
-240 DGLNEYCYARIS
+240 
-252 GIATDDV
+252 
-259 QANATAYLS
+259 NATAFVNALE
-268 GLADYPAL
+268 GYPPL
-276 KQELQTALDNSS
+276 KQELQTALDNYN

-301 ATLNDVRTAVS
+301 ATLNDVRKAVS

-354 NYLAAFDALETSIA
+354 DYLAAFDALETSIA
-368 VQVSSNQK
+368 VQVTSNQS

-405 CTGLEAQDADVTN
+405 CTGLEAENADVTD

-442 NQNKVRTLTLPRTL
+442 NQKKVRTLTLPRTL
-456 RHINDYGLSDYR
+456 RHINDGGLSDYR

-483 NYIVN
+483 ENIVY

-510 NNRYYDEYGNSTY
+510 NNSYYEDGYRTY
-523 HYLRIVIPRESFHAY
+523 HYIRIVIPRESFHAY

-547 YNVLIGGD
+547 HNVLIGGD
-555 EGITVNTGKIAAGDL
+555 EGITVSTGKIAAGDL

-595 DDWSKIGQM
+595 DDWSKIKQM

-614 ALIDEIPSNA
+614 ALIDEIPNEA

-634 VLPPTLKK
+634 LLPPTLKK
-642 IGSYAFQNTS
+642 IGAYAFQGTA

-664 IENNAFGRVKR
+664 IKECAFNNARQ

-682 DNLTAL
+682 DSLTSL
-688 GGSAFEY
+688 GTSAFEY
-695 CRNLRAVKIP
+695 CRSLRTIKIP
-705 SKIKVITWYAFRD
+705 TKLKTIPDYTFQNCR
-718 CSSLQ
+718 SLQ

-736 ESFAGCDLR
+736 HAFVNCDLR
-745 EITLPKSTTAVGNH
+745 EITLPKSTSWVDNDAFSGNV
-759 AFEGNANLSKVTFN
+759 NLSKVTLN
-773 EGLIYIGESAFQNTA
+773 EGLVNISDKAFYQTA

-796 TLRNIYNSA
+796 TLRSIRNSA
-805 FAGCRNLRQIYLN
+805 FARCNNLRQINLN

-824 EMYALANNKATE
+824 ESGALANNKATE

-849 AFDDCDSLVT
+849 AFYDCDSLVT
-859 IEARSVMPPNTDNGC
+859 IEARSVMPPNTDGNC
-874 PLTSADL
+874 PLSGTDL
-881 TKAILYVPVWSL
+881 TKAVLYVPVWSL

-927 LRDELDPDYRPDIEL
+927 LRDELAPDYRPDIEL
-942 TVTNNQITDSQGNT
+942 TVTNNQITDSQNNS

-975 FSMVLSPYA
+975 FSMVLAPYA
-984 KYSYKQ
+984 KYAYEGGGY
-990 NYYYN
+990 NYYN
-995 ENYRHL
+995 DYRYL

-1090 KPDDKNG
+1090 KPNDKNG

-1167 SNNQNYEAYSPVD
+1167 SYNQNYEAYSPVD

-1229 IRAAYDSNTHTAA
+1229 IRAAYDSNPHTAA

-1372 FDAVATG
+1372 FDVVATG
-1379 INAATVNE
+1379 INAATANE

-1412 KGGKKGIK
+1412 KGGKKVIK

>member
-1 MCLTICGTYTPVK
+1 
-14 CPIEIIII
+14 
-22 ERTTNITFLTL
+22 
-33 THTTM
+33 M
-38 GKTNAKMCSH
+38 GKTNAKMRSH

-98 PRLAMADSSSV
+98 PRLAVADSSEV
-109 VTPVLPDQ
+109 VSPVLPDQ
-117 GTTTPTDSIGNG
+117 GTTTPTDSIDNG
-129 GAGDAEEVV
+129 GTGDTEEVL

-151 SWRSTNEK
+151 SWQSTNKE
-159 AGSTTQQSWEIICNR
+159 AESTTQQSWEIICNR
-174 PTKLTFNYSCYN
+174 PTKLTFNYCWNNGNSC
-186 GSYGT
+186 T
-191 FQVTLNDSTIISR
+191 FRVTLNDSTIISKNSWTTTL
-204 GNWDSTEDRLY
+204 GEHY
-215 QIDLP
+215 QINLP
-220 AGRYVLKASY
+220 AGRYVLKASL
-230 YTRYDNYYDP
+230 YTHYENQGDNYF
-240 DGLNEYCYARIS
+240 ARIS
-252 GIATDDV
+252 DIAIDDA
-259 QANATAYLS
+259 QANATAFL
-268 GLADYPAL
+268 GALADYPAL
-276 KQELQTALDNSS
+276 KQELQTALDNSN

-301 ATLNDVRTAVS
+301 ATLNDVRKAAT

-354 NYLAAFDALETSIA
+354 DYLAAFDALETSIA
-368 VQVSSNQK
+368 VQVTSNQS
-376 IDDWAFNTDQRYTID
+376 IDDWAINTDQRYTID

-405 CTGLEAQDADVTN
+405 CTGLEAENADVTD

-456 RHINDYGLSDYR
+456 RHINDWGLSDYR

-483 NYIVN
+483 DNVVY
-488 NCPQLQR
+488 NCPQLRR

-510 NNRYYDEYGNSTY
+510 NNSYYDDYDGRTY
-523 HYLRIVIPRESFHAY
+523 RYLRIVIPRESFHAY
-538 RLVNAWNTD
+538 RLVSAWNTD

-555 EGITVNTGKIAAGDL
+555 EGITVSTGKIAAGDL

-587 IIEGELNA
+587 IIEGELNS

-614 ALIDEIPSNA
+614 ALIDEIPSYA
-624 FNGRW
+624 FNERW

-642 IGSYAFQNTS
+642 IGSYAFQRTS

-664 IENNAFGRVKR
+664 IEENAFSQVRQ

-682 DNLTAL
+682 DSLTSL
-688 GGSAFEY
+688 GRYAFEK
-695 CRNLRAVKIP
+695 CRSLRTVKIP
-705 SKIKVITWYAFRD
+705 TKLKEIPWYAFD
-718 CSSLQ
+718 GCKSLQ
-723 SVELHDSITGFGN
+723 SVELHDSITGIGDY
-736 ESFAGCDLR
+736 SFRNCNLR
-745 EITLPKSTTAVGNH
+745 EITLPKSTTWVGGY
-759 AFEGNANLSKVTFN
+759 AFNGNSNLSKVTLN
-773 EGLIYIGESAFQNTA
+773 EGLIDIWAYAFQDTA

-796 TLRNIYNSA
+796 TLRNIYNAA
-805 FAGCRNLRQIYLN
+805 FAGCRNLRQINLN

-824 EMYALANNKATE
+824 EVYALANNKATE

-841 SLEYCAGG
+841 SLEYCSQS
-849 AFDDCDSLVT
+849 AFDDCNSLVT
-859 IEARSVMPPNTDNGC
+859 IEARSVMPPNTDGGC
-874 PLTSADL
+874 PLTGTDL
-881 TKAILYVPVWSL
+881 TKAALYVPVWSL
-893 AEYQLATG
+893 SEYQLATG

-984 KYSYKQ
+984 KYSYEQ

-995 ENYRHL
+995 ENYRYL

-1024 TNRWQFVSFPFD
+1024 TERWQFVSFPFD

-1090 KPDDKNG
+1090 KPNDGD
-1097 NYDAAQ
+1097 NYYEAAQ

-1229 IRAAYDSNTHTAA
+1229 IRADYDSNTHAAA

-1285 EPAVSQI
+1285 EPTVSQI

-1379 INAATVNE
+1379 INAATANE
-1387 ADRNDD
+1387 ADHNDN

-1412 KGGKKGIK
+1412 KGGKKVIK

>member
-1 MCLTICGTYTPVK
+1 
-14 CPIEIIII
+14 
-22 ERTTNITFLTL
+22 
-33 THTTM
+33 M

-61 AVGIASSSYFAACAR
+61 TVGIASSSYFAACAR

-109 VTPVLPDQ
+109 VTPVQPDQ
-117 GTTTPTDSIGNG
+117 GTSAPTDSIGNS
-129 GAGDAEEVV
+129 GAGDTDQVL

-151 SWRSTNEK
+151 RYIVYGGTEGTVEQK
-159 AGSTTQQSWEIICNR
+159 SWEIIAR
-174 PTKLTFNYSCYN
+174 RETKLSF
-186 GSYGT
+186 SYGT
-191 FQVTLNDSTIISR
+191 ADDQWNFYTQIFIDDERVREMNGGTYNNTFSVTLTPGRHILTFKNECYGEVDSTTYAFIS
-204 GNWDSTEDRLY
+204 DIATEDA
-215 QIDLP
+215 Q
-220 AGRYVLKASY
+220 
-230 YTRYDNYYDP
+230 T
-240 DGLNEYCYARIS
+240 
-252 GIATDDV
+252 
-259 QANATAYLS
+259 NATAFVNALE
-268 GLADYPAL
+268 GYPPL
-276 KQELQTALDNSS
+276 KQELQTALDNYN

-301 ATLNDVRTAVS
+301 ATLNDVRKAVS

-354 NYLAAFDALETSIA
+354 DYLAAFDALETSIA
-368 VQVSSNQK
+368 VQVTSNQS

-405 CTGLEAQDADVTN
+405 CTGLEAENADVTD

-456 RHINDYGLSDYR
+456 RHINDGGLSDYR

-483 NYIVN
+483 ENIVY
-488 NCPQLQR
+488 NCPRLQR

-510 NNRYYDEYGNSTY
+510 NNSYYEDGYRTY
-523 HYLRIVIPRESFHAY
+523 HYIRIVIPRESFHAY

-547 YNVLIGGD
+547 HNVLIGGD
-555 EGITVNTGKIAAGDL
+555 EGITVSTGKIAAGDL

-595 DDWSKIGQM
+595 DDWSKIKQM

-614 ALIDEIPSNA
+614 ALIDEIPNEA

-634 VLPPTLKK
+634 LLPPTLKK
-642 IGSYAFQNTS
+642 IGAYAFQGTA

-664 IENNAFGRVKR
+664 IKECAFNNARQ

-682 DNLTAL
+682 DSLTSL
-688 GGSAFEY
+688 GTSAFEY
-695 CRNLRAVKIP
+695 CRSLRTIKIP
-705 SKIKVITWYAFRD
+705 TKLKTIPDYTFQNCR
-718 CSSLQ
+718 SLQ

-736 ESFAGCDLR
+736 HAFVNCDLR
-745 EITLPKSTTAVGNH
+745 EITLPKSTSWVDNDAFSGNV
-759 AFEGNANLSKVTFN
+759 NLSKVTLN
-773 EGLIYIGESAFQNTA
+773 EGLVNISDKAFYQTA

-796 TLRNIYNSA
+796 TLRSIRNSA
-805 FAGCRNLRQIYLN
+805 FARCNNLRQINLN

-824 EMYALANNKATE
+824 ESGALANNKATE

-849 AFDDCDSLVT
+849 AFYDCDSLVT
-859 IEARSVMPPNTDNGC
+859 IEARSVMPPNTDGNC
-874 PLTSADL
+874 PLSGTDL
-881 TKAILYVPVWSL
+881 TKAVLYVPVWSL

-942 TVTNNQITDSQGNT
+942 TYTNNQITDSQGND

-975 FSMVLSPYA
+975 FSMVLSPFT
-984 KYSYKQ
+984 KYIYEGGYYDYYSNESYR
-990 NYYYN
+990 Y
-995 ENYRHL
+995 L

-1090 KPDDKNG
+1090 KPDNKNG
-1097 NYDAAQ
+1097 NYYAAQ

-1229 IRAAYDSNTHTAA
+1229 IRAAYDSNAHTAA

-1379 INAATVNE
+1379 INAATANE

-1412 KGGKKGIK
+1412 KGGKKVIK

>member
-1 MCLTICGTYTPVK
+1 
-14 CPIEIIII
+14 
-22 ERTTNITFLTL
+22 
-33 THTTM
+33 M

-98 PRLAMADSSSV
+98 PRLAVADSSEV
-109 VTPVLPDQ
+109 VSPVLPDQ

-129 GAGDAEEVV
+129 GAGDTEEVL

-151 SWRSTNEK
+151 RYIVYGGTEGTVEQK
-159 AGSTTQQSWEIICNR
+159 SWEIIAR
-174 PTKLTFNYSCYN
+174 RETKLSF
-186 GSYGT
+186 SYGT
-191 FQVTLNDSTIISR
+191 ADNQWNFYTQIFIDDERVREMNGGTYNNTFSVTLTPGRHILTFKNECYGEVDSTTYAFIS
-204 GNWDSTEDRLY
+204 DIATEDA
-215 QIDLP
+215 Q
-220 AGRYVLKASY
+220 
-230 YTRYDNYYDP
+230 T
-240 DGLNEYCYARIS
+240 
-252 GIATDDV
+252 
-259 QANATAYLS
+259 NATAFVNALE
-268 GLADYPAL
+268 GYPPL

-301 ATLNDVRTAVS
+301 ATLNDVRKAVS

-354 NYLAAFDALETSIA
+354 DYLAAFDALETSIA
-368 VQVSSNQK
+368 VQVTSNQS
-376 IDDWAFNTDQRYTID
+376 IDEWAINTDQRYTID
-391 NMGYYLDQDHKVAA
+391 NMGYYLDQEHKVAA
-405 CTGLEAQDADVTN
+405 CTGLQVQDADVTN
-418 LVIPSTVRYNG
+418 LVIPSTVRYND

-456 RHINDYGLSDYR
+456 RHINDWGLSDYR

-483 NYIVN
+483 DNVVY
-488 NCPQLQR
+488 NCPQLRR

-510 NNRYYDEYGNSTY
+510 NNSYYDDYDGRTY
-523 HYLRIVIPRESFHAY
+523 RYLRIVIPRESFHAY

-547 YNVLIGGD
+547 HNVLIGGD

-587 IIEGELNA
+587 IIEGELNS
-595 DDWSKIGQM
+595 DDWSKIKQM

-614 ALIDEIPSNA
+614 ALIDEIPNEA

-642 IGSYAFQNTS
+642 IGSFAFQGTA

-664 IENNAFGRVKR
+664 IKECAFSQVKQ

-682 DNLTAL
+682 DSLTSL
-688 GGSAFEY
+688 GNYAFAE
-695 CRNLRAVKIP
+695 CRSLRTVKIP
-705 SKIKVITWYAFRD
+705 TKLKTIPDYTFQNCR
-718 CSSLQ
+718 SLQ
-723 SVELHDSITGFGN
+723 SVELHDSITAF
-736 ESFAGCDLR
+736 EDYSFNNCDLR
-745 EITLPKSTTAVGNH
+745 EITLPKSTTWVG
-759 AFEGNANLSKVTFN
+759 GNAFNGNTNLSKVTLN
-773 EGLIYIGESAFQNTA
+773 EGLIDIWAEAFYNTA

-796 TLRNIYNSA
+796 TLRNIYNGA
-805 FAGCRNLRQIYLN
+805 FAGCGNLRQINLN

-824 EMYALANNKATE
+824 EVYALANNKATE

-841 SLEYCAGG
+841 SLEYCAGA
-849 AFDDCDSLVT
+849 AFDGCDSLVT

-984 KYSYKQ
+984 KYYYKGGDH
-990 NYYYN
+990 YYN
-995 ENYRHL
+995 NDYRYL

-1090 KPDDKNG
+1090 KPNDKNG
-1097 NYDAAQ
+1097 NYYAAQ

-1229 IRAAYDSNTHTAA
+1229 IRAAYDSNAHTAA

-1379 INAATVNE
+1379 INAATTNE

-1412 KGGKKGIK
+1412 KGGKKVIK

>member
-1 MCLTICGTYTPVK
+1 
-14 CPIEIIII
+14 
-22 ERTTNITFLTL
+22 
-33 THTTM
+33 M
-38 GKTNAKMCSH
+38 GKTNAKMQGH
-48 KATQVLPLSKGTP
+48 KAVHVLPLSKGTP

-98 PRLAMADSSSV
+98 PRLAIADSSEV
-109 VTPVLPDQ
+109 VSPVLPDQ
-117 GTTTPTDSIGNG
+117 GTTAPTDSIDNG
-129 GAGDAEEVV
+129 GAGDTEQVL
-138 PDTIPFAQLWKHN
+138 PDTIPFAQLLMHN
-151 SWRSTNEK
+151 NWQSTNIED
-159 AGSTTQQSWEIICNR
+159 GSTTQQSWEIICNR
-174 PTKLTFNYSCYN
+174 PTKLTFNYACQNYN
-186 GSYGT
+186 ARGL
-191 FQVTLNDSTIISR
+191 FQVTLNDSVIISR
-204 GNWDSTEDRLY
+204 SRWDSTDGEAY

-220 AGRYVLKASY
+220 VGRYVLKASY
-230 YTRYDNYYDP
+230 HINYYDE
-240 DGLNEYCYARIS
+240 NCYARIS
-252 GIATDDV
+252 GIATDDA
-259 QANATAYLS
+259 QSNATAYLS
-268 GLADYPAL
+268 GLVDYPAL
-276 KQELQTALDNSS
+276 KQELQTALDNSN

-301 ATLNDVRTAVS
+301 ATLNDVRKAVS

-354 NYLAAFDALETSIA
+354 EYLAAFDALETSIA
-368 VQVSSNQK
+368 VQVSSDQS
-376 IDDWAFNTDQRYTID
+376 IDDWAFNTDQRYIID
-391 NMGYYLDQDHKVAA
+391 KMLYYLDQDHKVAA
-405 CTGLEAQDADVTN
+405 CAGPQSTDIEIED
-418 LVIPSTVRYNG
+418 LVIPSTVRYND

-483 NYIVN
+483 NDVVY
-488 NCPQLQR
+488 NCPQLRR
-495 IKVNAEVPPTLGSLD
+495 IKVNAEVPPTLGSL
-510 NNRYYDEYGNSTY
+510 NHEYYYY
-523 HYLRIVIPRESFHAY
+523 RIIIPRESFHAY
-538 RLVNAWNTD
+538 RLVNAWTNRT
-547 YNVLIGGD
+547 VLIGGD
-555 EGITVNTGKIAAGDL
+555 EGVTVSTGKIAAGDL
-570 GHVVV
+570 GHVVID
-575 EEAGY
+575 EAGY

-595 DDWSKIGQM
+595 DDWSNITQM
-604 TNLTELDLSK
+604 TNLTEVDLSK
-614 ALIDEIPSNA
+614 ALIDEIPSSA
-624 FNGRW
+624 FSGRW

-634 VLPPTLKK
+634 LLPSTLKK
-642 IGSYAFQNTS
+642 IGSGAFQRTS
-652 LTSVNIPDNVET
+652 LTSVNIPGNVET
-664 IENNAFGRVKR
+664 IEENAFSNARQ

-682 DNLTAL
+682 DSLTSL
-688 GGSAFEY
+688 GNGAFES
-695 CRNLRAVKIP
+695 CSSLRTVKIP
-705 SKIKVITWYAFRD
+705 TKLKMIPPYTFQG
-718 CSSLQ
+718 CNSLQ

-736 ESFAGCDLR
+736 YAFENCGLR
-745 EITLPKSTTAVGNH
+745 EITLPKSTTWVDER
-759 AFEGNANLSKVTFN
+759 AFEGNTNLSKVTLN
-773 EGLIYIGESAFQNTA
+773 EGLISIRAYAFQDTA

-796 TLRNIYNSA
+796 TLRCISEGA
-805 FAGCRNLRQIYLN
+805 FAGCRNLSQINLN

-824 EMYALANNKATE
+824 EWYALANNKATE

-841 SLEYCAGG
+841 SLEYCSQS
-849 AFDDCDSLVT
+849 AFDDCNSLVT
-859 IEARSVMPPNTDNGC
+859 IEARSVMPPNTGGGC
-874 PLTSADL
+874 PLTVNDL
-881 TKAILYVPVWSL
+881 TKAVLYVPVWSL
-893 AEYQLATG
+893 SEYQLATG

-942 TVTNNQITDSQGNT
+942 TVTNNEITDSHDNT

-975 FSMVLSPYA
+975 FSMVLAPYA
-984 KYSYKQ
+984 KYAYEGGGY
-990 NYYYN
+990 NYYN
-995 ENYRHL
+995 DYRYL

-1057 GAERAAGNA
+1057 GAERAAGNT

-1090 KPDDKNG
+1090 KPSDKNG
-1097 NYDAAQ
+1097 SYDAAQ

-1153 TRFLDFGAPFMVWN
+1153 TRFLDFEAPFMVWN
-1167 SNNQNYEAYSPVD
+1167 SYNGNYEAYSPVD

-1242 QRTVFNITLAKDGQ
+1242 QRTVFNITLAKDGL

-1344 GTKLQLNGT
+1344 GTKQQLNGT

-1379 INAATVNE
+1379 INAATANE

-1412 KGGKKGIK
+1412 KGGKKVIK

>member
-1 MCLTICGTYTPVK
+1 
-14 CPIEIIII
+14 
-22 ERTTNITFLTL
+22 
-33 THTTM
+33 M
-38 GKTNAKMCSH
+38 GKTNAKMRSH

-109 VTPVLPDQ
+109 VTPVQPDQGTTAPTDSTGSGVVTPVQPDQ
-117 GTTTPTDSIGNG
+117 GTTTPTDSIGNS
-129 GAGDAEEVV
+129 GAGDTEQVL

-151 SWRSTNEK
+151 SWQSTNKE
-159 AGSTTQQSWEIICNR
+159 AGSTTQQSWEIICSR
-174 PTKLTFNYSCYN
+174 PTKLSFNYAYKNRYSEIH
-186 GSYGT
+186 
-191 FQVTLNDSTIISR
+191 VTLNDSTIIR
-204 GNWDSTEDRLY
+204 DGAWYSTESRHY

-230 YTRYDNYYDP
+230 YTEGENPDDINNQNY
-240 DGLNEYCYARIS
+240 NYARIS
-252 GIATDDV
+252 GITTDDA
-259 QANATAYLS
+259 QANATAYL
-268 GLADYPAL
+268 GALADYPAL
-276 KQELQTALDNSS
+276 KQELQTAIDNSN

-301 ATLNDVRTAVS
+301 ATLNDVRKAVS

-354 NYLAAFDALETSIA
+354 EYLAAFNALETSIA
-368 VQVSSNQK
+368 VQVSSNQS
-376 IDDWAFNTDQRYTID
+376 IDDWAFNTDQRYIID
-391 NMGYYLDQDHKVAA
+391 KMLYYLDQDHKVAA
-405 CTGLEAQDADVTN
+405 CAGPQSTDIEIEN
-418 LVIPSTVRYNG
+418 LVIPSTVRYND

-555 EGITVNTGKIAAGDL
+555 EGITVSTGKIAAGDL

-805 FAGCRNLRQIYLN
+805 FAGCRNLRQINLN

-824 EMYALANNKATE
+824 ETYALANNKATE

-984 KYSYKQ
+984 KYSYER

-995 ENYRHL
+995 ENYRYI

-1090 KPDDKNG
+1090 KPNDKNG

-1379 INAATVNE
+1379 INAATANE

-1412 KGGKKGIK
+1412 KGGKKVIK

>member
-1 MCLTICGTYTPVK
+1 
-14 CPIEIIII
+14 
-22 ERTTNITFLTL
+22 
-33 THTTM
+33 M

-98 PRLAMADSSSV
+98 PRLAVADSSEV
-109 VTPVLPDQ
+109 VSPVLPDQ

-129 GAGDAEEVV
+129 GAGDTEEVL

-151 SWRSTNEK
+151 RYIVYGGTEGTVEQK
-159 AGSTTQQSWEIICNR
+159 SWEIIAR
-174 PTKLTFNYSCYN
+174 RETKLSF
-186 GSYGT
+186 SYGT
-191 FQVTLNDSTIISR
+191 ADDQWNFYTQIFIDDERVREMNGGTYNNTFSVTLTPGRHILTFKNECYGEVDSTTYAFIS
-204 GNWDSTEDRLY
+204 DIATEDA
-215 QIDLP
+215 Q
-220 AGRYVLKASY
+220 
-230 YTRYDNYYDP
+230 T
-240 DGLNEYCYARIS
+240 
-252 GIATDDV
+252 
-259 QANATAYLS
+259 NATAFVNALE
-268 GLADYPAL
+268 GYPPL
-276 KQELQTALDNSS
+276 KQELQTALDNYN

-301 ATLNDVRTAVS
+301 ATLNDVRKAVS

-354 NYLAAFDALETSIA
+354 DYLAAFDALETSIA
-368 VQVSSNQK
+368 VQVTSNQS
-376 IDDWAFNTDQRYTID
+376 IDDWAFNTDQRYTIE

-405 CTGLEAQDADVTN
+405 CTGLEAENADVTD

-456 RHINDYGLSDYR
+456 RHINDWGLSDYR

-483 NYIVN
+483 NEIVG

-510 NNRYYDEYGNSTY
+510 NNSYYEDGYRTY
-523 HYLRIVIPRESFHAY
+523 HYIRIVIPRESFHAY

-547 YNVLIGGD
+547 HNVLIGGD

-570 GHVVV
+570 GHVVI

-595 DDWSKIGQM
+595 DDWSKIKQM

-614 ALIDEIPSNA
+614 ALIDEIPNEA

-634 VLPPTLKK
+634 LLPPTLKK
-642 IGSYAFQNTS
+642 IGAYAFQGTA

-664 IENNAFGRVKR
+664 IKECAFNNARQ

-682 DNLTAL
+682 DSLTSL
-688 GGSAFEY
+688 GTSAFEY
-695 CRNLRAVKIP
+695 CRSLRTIKIP
-705 SKIKVITWYAFRD
+705 TKLKVIPPYTFDA
-718 CSSLQ
+718 CKSLQ

-736 ESFAGCDLR
+736 HAFVNCDLR
-745 EITLPKSTTAVGNH
+745 EITLPKSTSWVDSDAFSGNV
-759 AFEGNANLSKVTFN
+759 NLSKVTLN
-773 EGLIYIGESAFQNTA
+773 EGLVNISDKAFYQTA

-796 TLRNIYNSA
+796 TLRSIRNSA
-805 FAGCRNLRQIYLN
+805 FARCNNLRQINLN

-824 EMYALANNKATE
+824 ESGALANNKATE

-849 AFDDCDSLVT
+849 AFYDCDSLVT
-859 IEARSVMPPNTDNGC
+859 IEARSVMPPNTDGNC
-874 PLTSADL
+874 PLSGTDL
-881 TKAILYVPVWSL
+881 TKAVLYVPVWSL
-893 AEYQLATG
+893 SEYQLAPG

-942 TVTNNQITDSQGNT
+942 TVTNNEITDSQGND

-975 FSMVLSPYA
+975 FSMVLSPFT
-984 KYSYKQ
+984 KYIYEGGYYDYYSNESYR
-990 NYYYN
+990 Y
-995 ENYRHL
+995 L

-1079 QAGKGYIMQCY
+1079 QAGKGYIMQCF
-1090 KPDDKNG
+1090 KPNDKNG
-1097 NYDAAQ
+1097 NNYYAAQ

-1229 IRAAYDSNTHTAA
+1229 IRAAYDSNAHTAA

-1285 EPAVSQI
+1285 ESAVSQI

-1379 INAATVNE
+1379 INAATANE

-1412 KGGKKGIK
+1412 KGGKKVIK

>member
-1 MCLTICGTYTPVK
+1 
-14 CPIEIIII
+14 
-22 ERTTNITFLTL
+22 
-33 THTTM
+33 M
-38 GKTNAKMCSH
+38 GKTNAKMQGH
-48 KATQVLPLSKGTP
+48 KAVHVLPLSKGTP

-98 PRLAMADSSSV
+98 PRLAVADSSEV
-109 VTPVLPDQ
+109 VSPVLPDQ
-117 GTTTPTDSIGNG
+117 GTTAPTDSIGNG
-129 GAGDAEEVV
+129 GTVQPDQGTTAPTDSIDNGGAGDTEEVL
-138 PDTIPFAQLWKHN
+138 PDTIPYEQLLMHN
-151 SWRSTNEK
+151 NWRSTNKEDD
-159 AGSTTQQSWEIICNR
+159 STTQQSWEIICKR
-174 PTKLTFNYSCYN
+174 PTKLTFFYSYENYN
-186 GSYGT
+186 RYGI
-191 FQVTLNDSTIISR
+191 FKVTLNDSTIVNGSP
-204 GNWDSTEDRLY
+204 WESTYDRFY

-220 AGRYVLKASY
+220 VGRYVLKASY
-230 YTRYDNYYDP
+230 NINYYDE
-240 DGLNEYCYARIS
+240 NCYASID
-252 GIATDDV
+252 GIATDDA
-259 QANATAYLS
+259 QIHATAFL
-268 GLADYPAL
+268 GALADYPAL

-301 ATLNDVRTAVS
+301 ATLNDVRKAAT

-354 NYLAAFDALETSIA
+354 DYLAAFDALETSIA
-368 VQVSSNQK
+368 VQVSSNQS
-376 IDDWAFNTDQRYTID
+376 IDEWAFNTNQLYTID

-405 CTGLEAQDADVTN
+405 CSGLQTEDADVTD
-418 LVIPSTVRYNG
+418 LVIPSTVRYND

-456 RHINDYGLSDYR
+456 RHINDWGLSDYR

-483 NYIVN
+483 DNVVY

-510 NNRYYDEYGNSTY
+510 NNRYYGTY
-523 HYLRIVIPRESFHAY
+523 RYFKVTIPRESFHAY
-538 RLVNAWNTD
+538 RLVSAWNTD
-547 YNVLIGGD
+547 RTVLIGGD
-555 EGITVNTGKIAAGDL
+555 EGVTVSTGKLAAGDL
-570 GHVVV
+570 GHVVI

-580 LQEVNKL
+580 LPEVNKL

-595 DDWSKIGQM
+595 DDWSMMKDM
-604 TNLTELDLSK
+604 TNLTEIDLSG
-614 ALIDEIPSNA
+614 ALIDEIPDGA
-624 FNGRW
+624 FSGRW
-629 AIDKV
+629 ALDKV
-634 VLPPTLKK
+634 VLPSTLRT
-642 IGSYAFQNTS
+642 IGSRAFYETRLTSIDIPKGVTSIKDYAFYNSQKLEKADLPDS
-652 LTSVNIPDNVET
+652 LTSIGE
-664 IENNAFGRVKR
+664 
-675 LQEVHLP
+675 
-682 DNLTAL
+682 
-688 GGSAFEY
+688 
-695 CRNLRAVKIP
+695 
-705 SKIKVITWYAFRD
+705 YAFNR
-718 CSSLQ
+718 CFSLQ
-723 SVELHDSITGFGN
+723 SVKIPAKLTTISRSAFQSCQSLANLELHDSITTIGAYAFG
-736 ESFAGCDLR
+736 GCAFSELKIPASIR
-745 EITLPKSTTAVGNH
+745 TIAEG
-759 AFEGNANLSKVTFN
+759 AFEMSSNLTKLTLN
-773 EGLIYIGESAFQNTA
+773 EGLERIGEIAFRQSP

-796 TLRNIYNSA
+796 SLRYIGNSA
-805 FAGCRNLRQIYLN
+805 FDDCTSLRQINLN
-818 EGLTRI
+818 EGLTNI
-824 EMYALANNKATE
+824 NNYAFAHTIPTE
-836 IVLPS
+836 VVLPS
-841 SLEYCAGG
+841 SLEYCAEG
-849 AFDDCDSLVT
+849 AFDDCNSLVT
-859 IEARSVMPPNTDNGC
+859 IEARSVMPPNTDGGC
-874 PLTSADL
+874 PLTGTDL
-881 TKAILYVPVWSL
+881 TKAVLYVPVWSL
-893 AEYQLATG
+893 AEYKLATG
-901 WNQFYT
+901 WNQFNT
-907 FRTSDF
+907 INHSDF

-942 TVTNNQITDSQGNT
+942 TYTDNYITDSQGNS

-984 KYSYKQ
+984 KYSYEGGG
-990 NYYYN
+990 YYYN
-995 ENYRHL
+995 NNYRYL

-1024 TNRWQFVSFPFD
+1024 TERWQFVSFPFD

-1047 TTSWVIRGHS
+1047 TTSWVIRSHS
-1057 GAERAAGNA
+1057 GAERAAGNT

-1090 KPDDKNG
+1090 KPNDG
-1097 NYDAAQ
+1097 NNYYEAAQ

-1200 SITFLK
+1200 NITFLK

-1379 INAATVNE
+1379 INAATANE

-1412 KGGKKGIK
+1412 KGGKKVIK

>member
-1 MCLTICGTYTPVK
+1 
-14 CPIEIIII
+14 
-22 ERTTNITFLTL
+22 
-33 THTTM
+33 M

-98 PRLAMADSSSV
+98 PRLAVADSSEV
-109 VTPVLPDQ
+109 VSPVLPDQ

-129 GAGDAEEVV
+129 GAGDTDQVL

-151 SWRSTNEK
+151 SWQSTNE
-159 AGSTTQQSWEIICNR
+159 AAESTTQQSWEIICNR
-174 PTKLTFNYSCYN
+174 PTKLTFNYSCN
-186 GSYGT
+186 NRNSCT
-191 FQVTLNDSTIISR
+191 FQVTLNDSTIISK
-204 GNWDSTEDRLY
+204 NSWSSTEGQLY

-230 YTRYDNYYDP
+230 YTRYDNQND
-240 DGLNEYCYARIS
+240 DCYARVS
-252 GIATDDV
+252 DIATNDA
-259 QANATAYLS
+259 QSNATAYL
-268 GLADYPAL
+268 GTLASYPGL
-276 KQELQTALDNSS
+276 KQELQTALDNYN
-288 AAPDDEALYNTLA
+288 AAPDNEALYNTLA
-301 ATLNDVRTAVS
+301 ATLTDVSKATM

-345 IDVNTSTSA
+345 INVNTSTSA
-354 NYLAAFDALETSIA
+354 EYLAAFEALETSIA
-368 VQVSSNQK
+368 VQVTSNQK
-376 IDDWAFNTDQRYTID
+376 IDEWAINTDQRYTID
-391 NMGYYLDQDHKVAA
+391 NMGYYLDQEHKVAA
-405 CTGLEAQDADVTN
+405 CTGLQVQDADVTN

-555 EGITVNTGKIAAGDL
+555 EGITVSTGKIAAGDL

-587 IIEGELNA
+587 IIEGELNS
-595 DDWSKIGQM
+595 DDWSKIKQM

-614 ALIDEIPSNA
+614 ALIDEIPSEA

-642 IGSYAFQNTS
+642 IGSYAFQRTS

-664 IENNAFGRVKR
+664 IEDCAFGRVKQ

-682 DNLTAL
+682 DSLTAL

-705 SKIKVITWYAFRD
+705 SKIKVITWHAFRY

-723 SVELHDSITGFGN
+723 SVELHDSITGFGDY
-736 ESFAGCDLR
+736 SFSNCNLR

-759 AFEGNANLSKVTFN
+759 AFEGNANLSKVTLN
-773 EGLIYIGESAFQNTA
+773 EGLISIGENAFYNTA

-796 TLRNIYNSA
+796 TLRNLYNAA
-805 FAGCRNLRQIYLN
+805 FARCYNLRQINLN
-818 EGLTRI
+818 EGLKRI
-824 EMYALANNKATE
+824 GVYALADNMATE

-849 AFDDCDSLVT
+849 AFSNCNSLVT
-859 IEARSVMPPNTDNGC
+859 IEVRSVMPPNTDGGC
-874 PLTSADL
+874 PLTVNDL
-881 TKAILYVPVWSL
+881 TKAVLYVPVWSL

-901 WNQFYT
+901 WNKFYT

-927 LRDELDPDYRPDIEL
+927 LRDELAPDYRPDIEL
-942 TVTNNQITDSQGNT
+942 TVTNNQITDSHNNS

-984 KYSYKQ
+984 KYSYEGGG
-990 NYYYN
+990 YN
-995 ENYRHL
+995 HKNDYRYL

-1090 KPDDKNG
+1090 KPNDKNG
-1097 NYDAAQ
+1097 NYYAAQ

-1229 IRAAYDSNTHTAA
+1229 IRAAYDSNPHTAA

-1379 INAATVNE
+1379 INAATANE

-1412 KGGKKGIK
+1412 KGGKKVIK

>member
-1 MCLTICGTYTPVK
+1 
-14 CPIEIIII
+14 
-22 ERTTNITFLTL
+22 
-33 THTTM
+33 M

-48 KATQVLPLSKGTP
+48 KAMQVLPLSKGTP

-98 PRLAMADSSSV
+98 PRLAVADSSEV
-109 VTPVLPDQ
+109 VSPVLPDQ
-117 GTTTPTDSIGNG
+117 GTTAPTDSIGNG

-288 AAPDDEALYNTLA
+288 AAPDDEALYNTLN

-345 IDVNTSTSA
+345 INVNTSTSA
-354 NYLAAFDALETSIA
+354 EYLAAFEALETSIA

-376 IDDWAFNTDQRYTID
+376 IDDWAFNTNQRYTID
-391 NMGYYLDQDHKVAA
+391 NMGYYLDQEHKVAA
-405 CTGLEAQDADVTN
+405 CTGLQVQDADVTN

-456 RHINDYGLSDYR
+456 RHINDWGLSDYR

-483 NYIVN
+483 DNVVY
-488 NCPQLQR
+488 NCPQLRR

-510 NNRYYDEYGNSTY
+510 NESYSDERA
-523 HYLRIVIPRESFHAY
+523 YLKITIPRESFHAY
-538 RLVNAWNTD
+538 RLVSAWKTD
-547 YNVLIGGD
+547 RTVLIGGD
-555 EGITVNTGKIAAGDL
+555 EGVTVSTGKIAAGDL
-570 GHVVV
+570 GHVVI

-580 LQEVNKL
+580 LPEVNKL
-587 IIEGELNA
+587 IIEGELNS
-595 DDWSKIGQM
+595 DDWSKIKQM

-614 ALIDEIPSNA
+614 ALIDEIPGYA
-624 FNGRW
+624 FNERW

-642 IGSYAFQNTS
+642 IGTYAFQKTS

-664 IENNAFGRVKR
+664 IAEYAFSNARQ

-682 DNLTAL
+682 DSLTSL
-688 GGSAFEY
+688 GNYAFEE
-695 CRNLRAVKIP
+695 CRSLRTVKIP
-705 SKIKVITWYAFRD
+705 AKLKEIPWYAFQH
-718 CSSLQ
+718 CKSLQ
-723 SVELHDSITGFGN
+723 SVELHDGITGIGDY
-736 ESFAGCDLR
+736 SFNNCDLR
-745 EITLPKSTTAVGNH
+745 EMTLPKSTTWVG
-759 AFEGNANLSKVTFN
+759 GNAFNGNTNLSKVTLN
-773 EGLIYIGESAFQNTA
+773 EGLIDIWAEAFYNTA

-796 TLRNIYNSA
+796 TLRNIRNSA
-805 FAGCRNLRQIYLN
+805 FAGCRNLRQINLN

-824 EMYALANNKATE
+824 EVYALANNKATE

-841 SLEYCAGG
+841 SLEYCAGA
-849 AFDDCDSLVT
+849 AFDGCDSLVT
-859 IEARSVMPPNTDNGC
+859 IEARSVMPPNTDGGC
-874 PLTSADL
+874 PLTVNDL
-881 TKAILYVPVWSL
+881 TKAVLYVPVWSL
-893 AEYQLATG
+893 SEYQLATG

-942 TVTNNQITDSQGNT
+942 TVTNNEITDSHDNR

-975 FSMVLSPYA
+975 FSMVLAPYA
-984 KYSYKQ
+984 KYAYEGGGY
-990 NYYYN
+990 NYYN
-995 ENYRHL
+995 DYRYL

-1024 TNRWQFVSFPFD
+1024 TERWQFVSFPFD

-1057 GAERAAGNA
+1057 GAERAAGNT

-1090 KPDDKNG
+1090 KPNDG
-1097 NYDAAQ
+1097 NNYYDAAQ

-1200 SITFLK
+1200 NITFLK

-1229 IRAAYDSNTHTAA
+1229 IRAAYDSNAHTAA

-1379 INAATVNE
+1379 INAATTNE

-1412 KGGKKGIK
+1412 KGGKKVIK

>member
-1 MCLTICGTYTPVK
+1 
-14 CPIEIIII
+14 
-22 ERTTNITFLTL
+22 
-33 THTTM
+33 M

-98 PRLAMADSSSV
+98 PRLAVADSSEV
-109 VTPVLPDQ
+109 VSPVLPDQ

-129 GAGDAEEVV
+129 GAGDTEEVL

-151 SWRSTNEK
+151 RYIVYGGTEGTVEQK
-159 AGSTTQQSWEIICNR
+159 SWEIIAQR
-174 PTKLTFNYSCYN
+174 ETKLSF
-186 GSYGT
+186 SYGAADNQWNFYTQIFIDDERVREMNGGTYNNT
-191 FQVTLNDSTIISR
+191 FSVTLTPGRHILTFKNECYGEADSTTYAFIS
-204 GNWDSTEDRLY
+204 D
-215 QIDLP
+215 
-220 AGRYVLKASY
+220 
-230 YTRYDNYYDP
+230 
-240 DGLNEYCYARIS
+240 
-252 GIATDDV
+252 IATDDA
-259 QANATAYLS
+259 QTNATAFVNALE
-268 GLADYPAL
+268 GYPPL
-276 KQELQTALDNSS
+276 KQELQTALDNYN

-301 ATLNDVRTAVS
+301 ATLNDVRKAVS

-354 NYLAAFDALETSIA
+354 DYLAAFDALETSIA

-376 IDDWAFNTDQRYTID
+376 IDEWAFNTDQRYTID
-391 NMGYYLDQDHKVAA
+391 NMGYYLDQEHKVAA
-405 CTGLEAQDADVTN
+405 CTGPQSTDIEIEN
-418 LVIPSTVRYNG
+418 LVIPSTVRYND

-456 RHINDYGLSDYR
+456 RHINDWGLSDYR

-483 NYIVN
+483 ENIVY

-510 NNRYYDEYGNSTY
+510 NNSYYEDGYRTY
-523 HYLRIVIPRESFHAY
+523 HYIRIVIPRESFHAY

-555 EGITVNTGKIAAGDL
+555 EGITVSTGKIAAGDL

-595 DDWSKIGQM
+595 DDWSKIKQM

-624 FNGRW
+624 FSGRW

-642 IGSYAFQNTS
+642 IGSFAFQGTA

-664 IENNAFGRVKR
+664 IKECAFSQVKQ

-682 DNLTAL
+682 DSLTSL
-688 GGSAFEY
+688 GNYAFAE
-695 CRNLRAVKIP
+695 CRSLRTVKIP
-705 SKIKVITWYAFRD
+705 TKLKTIPDYTFQNCR
-718 CSSLQ
+718 SLQ
-723 SVELHDSITGFGN
+723 SVELHDSITAF
-736 ESFAGCDLR
+736 EDYSFDNCDLR
-745 EITLPKSTTAVGNH
+745 EITLPKSTTWVGGS
-759 AFEGNANLSKVTFN
+759 AFKGNANLSKVTLN
-773 EGLIYIGESAFQNTA
+773 EGLVDIWTYAFQNTA

-796 TLRNIYNSA
+796 TLRNIYSNA
-805 FAGCRNLRQIYLN
+805 FRDCTNLRQINLN

-824 EMYALANNKATE
+824 ESGALANNKATE

-849 AFDDCDSLVT
+849 AFYDCDSLVT
-859 IEARSVMPPNTDNGC
+859 IEARSVMPPNTDGNC
-874 PLTSADL
+874 PLSGTDL
-881 TKAILYVPVWSL
+881 TKAVLYVPVWSL
-893 AEYQLATG
+893 SEYQLATG

-927 LRDELDPDYRPDIEL
+927 LRDELAPDYRPDIEL
-942 TVTNNQITDSQGNT
+942 TVTNNQITDSQNNS

-975 FSMVLSPYA
+975 FSMVLAPYA
-984 KYSYKQ
+984 KYAYEGGGY
-990 NYYYN
+990 NYYN
-995 ENYRHL
+995 DYRYL

-1090 KPDDKNG
+1090 KPNDKNG

-1167 SNNQNYEAYSPVD
+1167 SYNGNYEAYSPVD

-1200 SITFLK
+1200 NITFLK

-1336 VTLEDRLT
+1336 ITLEDRLT

-1379 INAATVNE
+1379 INAATTNE

-1412 KGGKKGIK
+1412 KGGKKVIK

>member
-1 MCLTICGTYTPVK
+1 
-14 CPIEIIII
+14 
-22 ERTTNITFLTL
+22 
-33 THTTM
+33 M

-98 PRLAMADSSSV
+98 PRLAVADSSEV
-109 VTPVLPDQ
+109 VSPVLPDQ

-129 GAGDAEEVV
+129 GAGDTEEVL

-151 SWRSTNEK
+151 RYIVYGGTEGTVEQK
-159 AGSTTQQSWEIICNR
+159 SWEIIAR
-174 PTKLTFNYSCYN
+174 RETKLSF
-186 GSYGT
+186 SYGT
-191 FQVTLNDSTIISR
+191 ADDQWNFYTQIFIDDERVREMNGGTYNNTFSVTLTPGRHILTFKNECYGEVDSTTYAFIS
-204 GNWDSTEDRLY
+204 DIATEDA
-215 QIDLP
+215 Q
-220 AGRYVLKASY
+220 
-230 YTRYDNYYDP
+230 T
-240 DGLNEYCYARIS
+240 
-252 GIATDDV
+252 
-259 QANATAYLS
+259 NATAFVNALE
-268 GLADYPAL
+268 GYPPL
-276 KQELQTALDNSS
+276 KQELQTALDNYN

-301 ATLNDVRTAVS
+301 ATLNDVRKAVS

-354 NYLAAFDALETSIA
+354 DYLAAFDALETSIA

-376 IDDWAFNTDQRYTID
+376 IDDWAFNTNQRYTID

-405 CTGLEAQDADVTN
+405 CTGLEVQDADVTD

-456 RHINDYGLSDYR
+456 RHINDWGLSDYR

-483 NYIVN
+483 ENIVY

-510 NNRYYDEYGNSTY
+510 NNSYHEDGYRTY
-523 HYLRIVIPRESFHAY
+523 HYIRIVIPRESFHAY

-555 EGITVNTGKIAAGDL
+555 EGITVSTGKIAAGDL

-595 DDWSKIGQM
+595 DDWSKIKQM

-624 FNGRW
+624 FSGRW

-642 IGSYAFQNTS
+642 IGTYAFASTS
-652 LTSVNIPDNVET
+652 LTSVNIPDNVEA
-664 IENNAFGRVKR
+664 IEQYAFSQVKQ

-682 DNLTAL
+682 DSLTSL
-688 GGSAFEY
+688 GRYAFEK
-695 CRNLRAVKIP
+695 CRSLRTVKIP
-705 SKIKVITWYAFRD
+705 TKLKEIPWYAFD
-718 CSSLQ
+718 GCKSLQ
-723 SVELHDSITGFGN
+723 SVELHDSITSFGDY
-736 ESFAGCDLR
+736 SFRSCDLR
-745 EITLPKSTTAVGNH
+745 EITLPKSTTWVGGS
-759 AFEGNANLSKVTFN
+759 AFNGNANLSKVTLN
-773 EGLIYIGESAFQNTA
+773 EGLVDIWTYAFQNTA

-796 TLRNIYNSA
+796 TLRNIYSNA
-805 FAGCRNLRQIYLN
+805 FRDCTNLRQINLN

-824 EMYALANNKATE
+824 ESGALANNKATE

-849 AFDDCDSLVT
+849 AFYDCDSLVT
-859 IEARSVMPPNTDNGC
+859 IEARSVMPPNTDGNC
-874 PLTSADL
+874 PLSGTDL
-881 TKAILYVPVWSL
+881 TKAVLYVPVWSL
-893 AEYQLATG
+893 SEYQLATG

-942 TVTNNQITDSQGNT
+942 TVTNNQITDSQNNS

-975 FSMVLSPYA
+975 FSMVLAPYA
-984 KYSYKQ
+984 KYAYEGGGY
-990 NYYYN
+990 NYYN
-995 ENYRHL
+995 DYRYL

-1047 TTSWVIRGHS
+1047 TTSWVIRSHS
-1057 GAERAAGNA
+1057 GAERAAGNT

-1090 KPDDKNG
+1090 KPNDG
-1097 NYDAAQ
+1097 NNYYEAAQ

-1153 TRFLDFGAPFMVWN
+1153 TRFLDFEAPFMVWN

-1200 SITFLK
+1200 NITFLK

-1229 IRAAYDSNTHTAA
+1229 IRAAYDSNSHTAA

-1379 INAATVNE
+1379 INAATANE

-1412 KGGKKGIK
+1412 KGGKKVIK

>member
-1 MCLTICGTYTPVK
+1 
-14 CPIEIIII
+14 
-22 ERTTNITFLTL
+22 
-33 THTTM
+33 M
-38 GKTNAKMCSH
+38 GKTNAKMQGH
-48 KATQVLPLSKGTP
+48 KAVHVLPLSKGTP

-98 PRLAMADSSSV
+98 PRLAVADSSEV
-109 VTPVLPDQ
+109 VSPVLPDQ
-117 GTTTPTDSIGNG
+117 GTTAPTDSIGNG
-129 GAGDAEEVV
+129 GTVQPDQGTTAPTDSIDNGGAGDTEEVL
-138 PDTIPFAQLWKHN
+138 PDTIPYEQLLMHN
-151 SWRSTNEK
+151 NWRSTNKEDD
-159 AGSTTQQSWEIICNR
+159 STTQQSWEIICKR
-174 PTKLTFNYSCYN
+174 PTKLTFFYSYENYN
-186 GSYGT
+186 RYGI
-191 FQVTLNDSTIISR
+191 FKVTLNDSTIVNGSP
-204 GNWDSTEDRLY
+204 WESTYDRFY

-220 AGRYVLKASY
+220 VGRYVLKASY
-230 YTRYDNYYDP
+230 NINYYDE
-240 DGLNEYCYARIS
+240 NCYASID
-252 GIATDDV
+252 GIATDDA
-259 QANATAYLS
+259 QIHATAFL
-268 GLADYPAL
+268 GALADYPAL

-301 ATLNDVRTAVS
+301 ATLNDVRKAAT

-354 NYLAAFDALETSIA
+354 DYLAAFDALETSIA
-368 VQVSSNQK
+368 VQVSSNQS
-376 IDDWAFNTDQRYTID
+376 IDEWAFNTNQLYTID

-405 CTGLEAQDADVTN
+405 CSGLQTEDADVTD
-418 LVIPSTVRYNG
+418 LVIPSTVRYND

-456 RHINDYGLSDYR
+456 RHINDWGLSDYR

-483 NYIVN
+483 DNVVY

-510 NNRYYDEYGNSTY
+510 NNRYYGTY
-523 HYLRIVIPRESFHAY
+523 RYFKVTIPRESFHAY
-538 RLVNAWNTD
+538 RLVSAWNTD
-547 YNVLIGGD
+547 RTVLIGGD
-555 EGITVNTGKIAAGDL
+555 EGVTVSTGKLAAGDL
-570 GHVVV
+570 GHVVI

-580 LQEVNKL
+580 LPEVNKL

-595 DDWSKIGQM
+595 DDWSMMKDM
-604 TNLTELDLSK
+604 TNLTEIDLSG
-614 ALIDEIPSNA
+614 ALIDEIPDGA
-624 FNGRW
+624 FSGRW
-629 AIDKV
+629 ALDKV
-634 VLPPTLKK
+634 VLPSTLRT
-642 IGSYAFQNTS
+642 IGSRAFYETRLTSIDIPKGVTSIKDYAFYNSQKLEKADLPDS
-652 LTSVNIPDNVET
+652 LTSIGE
-664 IENNAFGRVKR
+664 
-675 LQEVHLP
+675 
-682 DNLTAL
+682 
-688 GGSAFEY
+688 
-695 CRNLRAVKIP
+695 
-705 SKIKVITWYAFRD
+705 YAFNR
-718 CSSLQ
+718 CFSLQ
-723 SVELHDSITGFGN
+723 SVKIPAKLTTISRSAFQSCQSLANLELHDSITTIGAYAFG
-736 ESFAGCDLR
+736 GCAFSELKIPASIR
-745 EITLPKSTTAVGNH
+745 TIAEG
-759 AFEGNANLSKVTFN
+759 AFEMSSNLTKLTLN
-773 EGLIYIGESAFQNTA
+773 EGLERIGEIAFRQSP

-796 TLRNIYNSA
+796 SLRYIGNSA
-805 FAGCRNLRQIYLN
+805 FDDCTSLRQINLN
-818 EGLTRI
+818 EGLTNI
-824 EMYALANNKATE
+824 NNYAFAHTIPTE
-836 IVLPS
+836 VVLPS
-841 SLEYCAGG
+841 SLEYCAEG
-849 AFDDCDSLVT
+849 AFDDCNSLVT
-859 IEARSVMPPNTDNGC
+859 IEARSVMPPNTDGGC
-874 PLTSADL
+874 PLTGTDL
-881 TKAILYVPVWSL
+881 TKAVLYVPVWSL
-893 AEYQLATG
+893 AEYKLATG
-901 WNQFYT
+901 WNQFNT
-907 FRTSDF
+907 INHSDF

-942 TVTNNQITDSQGNT
+942 TYTDNYITDSQNNS

-984 KYSYKQ
+984 KYSYEGGG
-990 NYYYN
+990 YYYN
-995 ENYRHL
+995 NDYRYL

-1024 TNRWQFVSFPFD
+1024 TERWQFVSFPFD

-1047 TTSWVIRGHS
+1047 TTSWVIRSHS
-1057 GAERAAGNA
+1057 GAERAAGNT

-1090 KPDDKNG
+1090 KPNDG
-1097 NYDAAQ
+1097 NNYYEAAQ

-1200 SITFLK
+1200 NITFLK

-1336 VTLEDRLT
+1336 ITLEDRLT
-1344 GTKLQLNGT
+1344 GTKQQLNGT

-1379 INAATVNE
+1379 INAATTNE

-1403 NPTAPGLYI
+1403 NLTAPGLYI
-1412 KGGKKGIK
+1412 KGGKKVIK

>member
-1 MCLTICGTYTPVK
+1 
-14 CPIEIIII
+14 
-22 ERTTNITFLTL
+22 
-33 THTTM
+33 M

-98 PRLAMADSSSV
+98 PRLAVADSSEV
-109 VTPVLPDQ
+109 VSPVLPDQ
-117 GTTTPTDSIGNG
+117 GTTAPTDSIDNS
-129 GAGDAEEVV
+129 GAGDTEQVL

-151 SWRSTNEK
+151 SWQSTNKE
-159 AGSTTQQSWEIICNR
+159 AGSTTQQSWEIICSR
-174 PTKLTFNYSCYN
+174 PTKLSFNYAYKNRYSEIH
-186 GSYGT
+186 
-191 FQVTLNDSTIISR
+191 VTLNDSTIIR
-204 GNWDSTEDRLY
+204 DGAWYSTESRHY

-230 YTRYDNYYDP
+230 YTEGENPDDINNQNY
-240 DGLNEYCYARIS
+240 NYARIS
-252 GIATDDV
+252 DIATDDA
-259 QANATAYLS
+259 QSNATAFL
-268 GLADYPAL
+268 GALADYPAL

-301 ATLNDVRTAVS
+301 ATLNDVRKAVS

-354 NYLAAFDALETSIA
+354 DYLAAFDALETSIA

-376 IDDWAFNTDQRYTID
+376 IDDWAFNTNQRYTID
-391 NMGYYLDQDHKVAA
+391 NMGYYLDQEHKVAA
-405 CTGLEAQDADVTN
+405 CTGLEVQDADVTD
-418 LVIPSTVRYNG
+418 LVIPSTVRYND

-456 RHINDYGLSDYR
+456 RHINDWGLSDYR

-483 NYIVN
+483 ENIVY

-510 NNRYYDEYGNSTY
+510 NNSYHEDGYRTY
-523 HYLRIVIPRESFHAY
+523 HYIRIVIPRESFHAY

-555 EGITVNTGKIAAGDL
+555 EGITVSTGKIAAGDL

-595 DDWSKIGQM
+595 DDWSKIKQM

-624 FNGRW
+624 FSGRW

-642 IGSYAFQNTS
+642 IGSFAFHGTA

-664 IENNAFGRVKR
+664 IKECAFSQVRQ

-682 DNLTAL
+682 DSLTSL
-688 GGSAFEY
+688 GNYAFAE
-695 CRNLRAVKIP
+695 CRSLRTVKIP
-705 SKIKVITWYAFRD
+705 TKLKTIPDYTFQNCR
-718 CSSLQ
+718 SLQ
-723 SVELHDSITGFGN
+723 SVELHDSITAF
-736 ESFAGCDLR
+736 EDYSFNNCDLR
-745 EITLPKSTTAVGNH
+745 EITLPKSTTWVGGS
-759 AFEGNANLSKVTFN
+759 AFKGNANLSKVTLN
-773 EGLIYIGESAFQNTA
+773 EGLVDIWTYAFQNTA

-796 TLRNIYNSA
+796 TLRNIYSNA
-805 FAGCRNLRQIYLN
+805 FRDCTNLRQINLN

-824 EMYALANNKATE
+824 ESGALANNKATE

-849 AFDDCDSLVT
+849 AFYDCDSLVT
-859 IEARSVMPPNTDNGC
+859 IEARSVMPPNTDGNC
-874 PLTSADL
+874 PLSGTDL
-881 TKAILYVPVWSL
+881 TKAVLYVPVWSL
-893 AEYQLATG
+893 SEYQLATG

-942 TVTNNQITDSQGNT
+942 TVTNNQITDSQNNS

-975 FSMVLSPYA
+975 FSMVLAPYA
-984 KYSYKQ
+984 KYAYEGGGY
-990 NYYYN
+990 NYYN
-995 ENYRHL
+995 DYRYL

-1200 SITFLK
+1200 NITFLK

-1229 IRAAYDSNTHTAA
+1229 IRADYDSNAHAAA

-1379 INAATVNE
+1379 INAATTNE

-1412 KGGKKGIK
+1412 KGGKKVIK

>member
-1 MCLTICGTYTPVK
+1 
-14 CPIEIIII
+14 
-22 ERTTNITFLTL
+22 
-33 THTTM
+33 M
-38 GKTNAKMCSH
+38 GKTNAKMRSH

-109 VTPVLPDQ
+109 VTPVQPDQ
-117 GTTTPTDSIGNG
+117 GTTAPTDSIGNG
-129 GAGDAEEVV
+129 GTVLPDQGTTAPTDSIDNGGAGDTEQVL
-138 PDTIPFAQLWKHN
+138 PDTIPYEQLLMHN
-151 SWRSTNEK
+151 NWRSTNKEDD
-159 AGSTTQQSWEIICNR
+159 STTQQSWEIICKR
-174 PTKLTFNYSCYN
+174 PTKLTFFYSYENYN
-186 GSYGT
+186 RYGI
-191 FQVTLNDSTIISR
+191 FKVTLNDSTIVNGSP
-204 GNWDSTEDRLY
+204 WESTYDRLY

-220 AGRYVLKASY
+220 VGRYVLKASY
-230 YTRYDNYYDP
+230 NINYYDE
-240 DGLNEYCYARIS
+240 NCYASID
-252 GIATDDV
+252 GIATDDA
-259 QANATAYLS
+259 QIHATAFL
-268 GLADYPAL
+268 GALADYPAL
-276 KQELQTALDNSS
+276 KQELQTALDNSN

-301 ATLNDVRTAVS
+301 ATLNDVRKAVS

-354 NYLAAFDALETSIA
+354 DYLAAFDALETSIA
-368 VQVSSNQK
+368 VQVSSNQS
-376 IDDWAFNTDQRYTID
+376 IDDWAFNTSQRYTID
-391 NMGYYLDQDHKVAA
+391 NMGYYLDQEHKVAA
-405 CTGLEAQDADVTN
+405 CTGLQTENADVTD

-456 RHINDYGLSDYR
+456 RHINDGGLSDYR

-483 NYIVN
+483 DYIVN
-488 NCPQLQR
+488 DCPQLQR
-495 IKVNAEVPPTLGSLD
+495 IKVNAEVPPTLGSLGVD
-510 NNRYYDEYGNSTY
+510 SYYEDGYTAY
-523 HYLRIVIPRESFHAY
+523 RHLRIVIPRESFHAY
-538 RLVNAWNTD
+538 RLVSAWNTD

-555 EGITVNTGKIAAGDL
+555 EGITVSTGKIAAGDL

-587 IIEGELNA
+587 IIEGELNS

-614 ALIDEIPSNA
+614 ALIDEIPSYA
-624 FNGRW
+624 FNERG

-642 IGSYAFQNTS
+642 IGSYAFQRTS

-664 IENNAFGRVKR
+664 IEEAAFRQIKQ

-682 DNLTAL
+682 DSLTSL
-688 GGSAFEY
+688 GRYAFSA
-695 CRNLRAVKIP
+695 CRSLRTVKIP
-705 SKIKVITWYAFRD
+705 TKLKEIPWYTFD
-718 CSSLQ
+718 GCNSLQ
-723 SVELHDSITGFGN
+723 SVELHDSITGIGDYAFRN
-736 ESFAGCDLR
+736 CNLR
-745 EITLPKSTTAVGNH
+745 EITLPKSTTWVGGY
-759 AFEGNANLSKVTFN
+759 AFNGNANLSKVTLN
-773 EGLIYIGESAFQNTA
+773 EGLIDIWAYAFQDTA

-796 TLRNIYNSA
+796 TLRNIYNAA
-805 FAGCRNLRQIYLN
+805 FAGCRNLRQINLN

-824 EMYALANNKATE
+824 EQYALANNKATE

-859 IEARSVMPPNTDNGC
+859 IEARSVMPPNTGSGC
-874 PLTSADL
+874 PLTSSDL
-881 TKAILYVPVWSL
+881 TKAVLYVPVWSL

-942 TVTNNQITDSQGNT
+942 TVTNNQITDSQGNS

-984 KYSYKQ
+984 KYSYEQ

-995 ENYRHL
+995 ENYRYL

-1024 TNRWQFVSFPFD
+1024 TERWQFVSFPFD

-1047 TTSWVIRGHS
+1047 TTSWVIRSHS
-1057 GAERAAGNA
+1057 GAERAAGNT

-1090 KPDDKNG
+1090 KPNDG
-1097 NYDAAQ
+1097 NNYYEAAQ

-1229 IRAAYDSNTHTAA
+1229 IRAAYDSNAHTAA

-1412 KGGKKGIK
+1412 KGGKKVIK

>member
-1 MCLTICGTYTPVK
+1 
-14 CPIEIIII
+14 
-22 ERTTNITFLTL
+22 
-33 THTTM
+33 M

-98 PRLAMADSSSV
+98 PRLAVADSSEV
-109 VTPVLPDQ
+109 VSPVLPDQ
-117 GTTTPTDSIGNG
+117 GTTAPTDSIDNG
-129 GAGDAEEVV
+129 GAGDTEEVL

-151 SWRSTNEK
+151 NWQSTNET
-159 AGSTTQQSWEIICNR
+159 AESTTQQSWEIICNR
-174 PTKLTFNYSCYN
+174 PTKLTFNYSCN
-186 GSYGT
+186 NRNSCT
-191 FQVTLNDSTIISR
+191 FQVTLNDSTIISK
-204 GNWDSTEDRLY
+204 DSWSSAWGEHY

-230 YTRYDNYYDP
+230 YTHYEDKSCFAAIGD
-240 DGLNEYCYARIS
+240 
-252 GIATDDV
+252 IAIDDA
-259 QANATAYLS
+259 QSNATTFLGA
-268 GLADYPAL
+268 LADYPAL
-276 KQELQTALDNSS
+276 KQELQTAIDNSNT
-288 AAPDDEALYNTLA
+288 APDDEALYNTLA
-301 ATLNDVRTAVS
+301 ATLNDVRKAVS

-354 NYLAAFDALETSIA
+354 DYLAAFDALETSIA
-368 VQVSSNQK
+368 VQVTSNQS
-376 IDDWAFNTDQRYTID
+376 IDDWAINTDQLYTVD
-391 NMGYYLDQDHKVAA
+391 NMGYYFDKDHKVAA
-405 CTGLEAQDADVTN
+405 CIGLQTEDADVTD
-418 LVIPSTVRYNG
+418 LVIPSTVRYNN

-456 RHINDYGLSDYR
+456 RHINDWGLSDYR
-468 AITDLE
+468 AITNLE

-483 NYIVN
+483 ENVVY
-488 NCPQLQR
+488 NCPQLRR

-510 NNRYYDEYGNSTY
+510 NESYSDERAYIKIT
-523 HYLRIVIPRESFHAY
+523 IPRESFHAY
-538 RLVNAWNTD
+538 RLVSAWKTD
-547 YNVLIGGD
+547 RTVLIGGD
-555 EGITVNTGKIAAGDL
+555 EGVTVSTGKIAAGDL
-570 GHVVV
+570 GHVVI

-580 LQEVNKL
+580 LPEVNKL
-587 IIEGELNA
+587 IIEGELNS
-595 DDWSKIGQM
+595 DDWSKIKQM

-614 ALIDEIPSNA
+614 ALIDEIPSYA
-624 FNGRW
+624 FNERW

-642 IGSYAFQNTS
+642 IGSCAFQRTS

-664 IENNAFGRVKR
+664 IEESAFSQVKK

-682 DNLTAL
+682 DSLTSL
-688 GGSAFEY
+688 GRYAFAS
-695 CRNLRAVKIP
+695 CRSLRTVKIP
-705 SKIKVITWYAFRD
+705 TKLKEIPWYTFD
-718 CSSLQ
+718 GCNSLQ
-723 SVELHDSITGFGN
+723 SVELHDSITGIGDY
-736 ESFAGCDLR
+736 SFRNCNLR
-745 EITLPKSTTAVGNH
+745 EITLPKSTTWVGSS
-759 AFEGNANLSKVTFN
+759 AFEENANLSKVTLN
-773 EGLIYIGESAFQNTA
+773 EGLIDIWASAFQNTA

-805 FAGCRNLRQIYLN
+805 FARCNNLRQINLN

-824 EMYALANNKATE
+824 EVYALADNMATE

-841 SLEYCAGG
+841 SLEYCAGA
-849 AFDDCDSLVT
+849 AFSNCNSLVT
-859 IEARSVMPPNTDNGC
+859 IEARSVMPPNTGGGC
-874 PLTSADL
+874 PLTVNDL
-881 TKAILYVPVWSL
+881 TKAVLYVPVWSL
-893 AEYQLATG
+893 SEYQLATG

-942 TVTNNQITDSQGNT
+942 TVTNNQITDSHNNS

-975 FSMVLSPYA
+975 FSMVLSPFT
-984 KYSYKQ
+984 KYIYEGGYYD
-990 NYYYN
+990 YYYN
-995 ENYRHL
+995 QNYRHL

-1024 TNRWQFVSFPFD
+1024 TDRWQFVSFPFD

-1090 KPDDKNG
+1090 KPNDENG
-1097 NYDAAQ
+1097 NNYYAAQ

-1379 INAATVNE
+1379 INAATTNE

-1412 KGGKKGIK
+1412 KGGKKVIK

>member
-1 MCLTICGTYTPVK
+1 
-14 CPIEIIII
+14 
-22 ERTTNITFLTL
+22 
-33 THTTM
+33 M

-61 AVGIASSSYFAACAR
+61 VVGIASSSYFAACAR

-98 PRLAMADSSSV
+98 PRLTVADSSEV
-109 VTPVLPDQ
+109 VSPVLPDQ
-117 GTTTPTDSIGNG
+117 GTSAPTDSIDNG
-129 GAGDAEEVV
+129 GAGDTEQVL

-151 SWRSTNEK
+151 RYIVYGGTEGTVEQK
-159 AGSTTQQSWEIICNR
+159 SWEIIAR
-174 PTKLTFNYSCYN
+174 RETKLSF
-186 GSYGT
+186 SYGT
-191 FQVTLNDSTIISR
+191 ADDQWNFYTQIFIDDERVREMNGGTYNNTFSVTLTPGRHILTFKNECYGEVDSTTYAFIS
-204 GNWDSTEDRLY
+204 DIATEDA
-215 QIDLP
+215 Q
-220 AGRYVLKASY
+220 
-230 YTRYDNYYDP
+230 T
-240 DGLNEYCYARIS
+240 
-252 GIATDDV
+252 
-259 QANATAYLS
+259 NATAFVNALE
-268 GLADYPAL
+268 GYPPL
-276 KQELQTALDNSS
+276 KQELQTALDNYN

-301 ATLNDVRTAVS
+301 ATLNDVRKAVS

-354 NYLAAFDALETSIA
+354 DYLAAFDALETSIA
-368 VQVSSNQK
+368 VQVTSNQS

-405 CTGLEAQDADVTN
+405 CTGLEAENADVTD

-456 RHINDYGLSDYR
+456 RHINDGGLSDYR

-483 NYIVN
+483 ENIVY
-488 NCPQLQR
+488 NCPRLQR

-510 NNRYYDEYGNSTY
+510 NNSYYEDGYRTY
-523 HYLRIVIPRESFHAY
+523 HYIRIVIPRESFHAY

-547 YNVLIGGD
+547 HNVLIGGD
-555 EGITVNTGKIAAGDL
+555 EGITVSTGKIAAGDL

-595 DDWSKIGQM
+595 DDWSKIKQM

-614 ALIDEIPSNA
+614 ALIDEIPNEA

-634 VLPPTLKK
+634 LLPPTLKK
-642 IGSYAFQNTS
+642 IGAYAFQGTA

-664 IENNAFGRVKR
+664 IKECAFNNARQ

-682 DNLTAL
+682 DSLTSL
-688 GGSAFEY
+688 GTSAFEY
-695 CRNLRAVKIP
+695 CRSLRTIKIP
-705 SKIKVITWYAFRD
+705 TKLKTIPDYTFQNCR
-718 CSSLQ
+718 SLQ

-736 ESFAGCDLR
+736 HAFVNCDLR
-745 EITLPKSTTAVGNH
+745 EIILPKSTSWVDNDAFSGNV
-759 AFEGNANLSKVTFN
+759 NLSKVTLN
-773 EGLIYIGESAFQNTA
+773 EGLVNISDKAFYQTA

-796 TLRNIYNSA
+796 TLRSIRNSA
-805 FAGCRNLRQIYLN
+805 FARCNNLRQINLN

-824 EMYALANNKATE
+824 ESGALANNKATE

-849 AFDDCDSLVT
+849 AFYDCDSLVT
-859 IEARSVMPPNTDNGC
+859 IEARSVMPPNTDGNC
-874 PLTSADL
+874 PLSGTDL
-881 TKAILYVPVWSL
+881 TKAVLYVPVWSL

-942 TVTNNQITDSQGNT
+942 TYTNNQITDSQGND

-975 FSMVLSPYA
+975 FSMVLSPFT
-984 KYSYKQ
+984 KYIYEGGYYDYYSNESYR
-990 NYYYN
+990 Y
-995 ENYRHL
+995 L

-1097 NYDAAQ
+1097 NYYAAQ

-1379 INAATVNE
+1379 INAATANE

-1412 KGGKKGIK
+1412 KGGKKVIK

>member
-1 MCLTICGTYTPVK
+1 
-14 CPIEIIII
+14 
-22 ERTTNITFLTL
+22 
-33 THTTM
+33 M

-76 HVGALALFGLMFCPV
+76 HVGTLALFGLMFCPV

-98 PRLAMADSSSV
+98 PRLAVADSSEV
-109 VTPVLPDQ
+109 VSPVLPDQ
-117 GTTTPTDSIGNG
+117 GTTTPTDSIDNG
-129 GAGDAEEVV
+129 GTGDTEEVL

-151 SWRSTNEK
+151 SWQSTNKE
-159 AGSTTQQSWEIICNR
+159 AESTTQQSWEIICNR
-174 PTKLTFNYSCYN
+174 PTKLTFNYCWNNGNSC
-186 GSYGT
+186 T
-191 FQVTLNDSTIISR
+191 FRVTLNDSTIISKNSWTTTL
-204 GNWDSTEDRLY
+204 GEHY
-215 QIDLP
+215 QINLP
-220 AGRYVLKASY
+220 AGRYVLKASL
-230 YTRYDNYYDP
+230 YTHYENQGDNYF
-240 DGLNEYCYARIS
+240 ARIS
-252 GIATDDV
+252 DIATDDA

-276 KQELQTALDNSS
+276 KQELQTALDNSN

-301 ATLNDVRTAVS
+301 ATLNDVRKAVS

-354 NYLAAFDALETSIA
+354 DYLAAFEALETSIA

-376 IDDWAFNTDQRYTID
+376 IDDWAINTDQLYTID
-391 NMGYYLDQDHKVAA
+391 NMGYYFDKDHKVAA
-405 CTGLEAQDADVTN
+405 CIGLQTENADVTD
-418 LVIPSTVRYNG
+418 LVIPSTVRYNN

-456 RHINDYGLSDYR
+456 RHINDWGLSDYR

-483 NYIVN
+483 ENIVY

-510 NNRYYDEYGNSTY
+510 NNSYYDDYDGRTY
-523 HYLRIVIPRESFHAY
+523 HYIRIVIPRESFHAY

-547 YNVLIGGD
+547 HNVLIGGD

-587 IIEGELNA
+587 IIEGELNS
-595 DDWSKIGQM
+595 DDWSKIKQM

-614 ALIDEIPSNA
+614 ALIDEIPSYA
-624 FNGRW
+624 FSGRW
-629 AIDKV
+629 AIEKV
-634 VLPPTLKK
+634 LLPPTLKK
-642 IGSYAFQNTS
+642 IGTYAFQKTS

-664 IENNAFGRVKR
+664 IEEYAFSNARQ

-682 DNLTAL
+682 DSLTSL
-688 GGSAFEY
+688 GNYAFEE
-695 CRNLRAVKIP
+695 CRSLRTVKIP
-705 SKIKVITWYAFRD
+705 TKLKTIPDYTFQNCR
-718 CSSLQ
+718 SLQ
-723 SVELHDSITGFGN
+723 SVELHDSITAF
-736 ESFAGCDLR
+736 EDYSFNNCDLR
-745 EITLPKSTTAVGNH
+745 EITLPKSTTWVG
-759 AFEGNANLSKVTFN
+759 GNAFNGNTNLSKVTLN
-773 EGLIYIGESAFQNTA
+773 EGLIDIWAEAFYNTA

-805 FAGCRNLRQIYLN
+805 FAGCRNLRQINLN

-824 EMYALANNKATE
+824 ERYALANNKATE

-841 SLEYCAGG
+841 SLEYCSRS

-859 IEARSVMPPNTDNGC
+859 IEARSVMPPNTDGGC

-881 TKAILYVPVWSL
+881 TKAVLYVPVWSL

-942 TVTNNQITDSQGNT
+942 TYTSNQITDSQGNS

-975 FSMVLSPYA
+975 FSMVLSPYF
-984 KYSYKQ
+984 KYTKDS
-990 NYYYN
+990 NGYYGNTY
-995 ENYRHL
+995 L
-1001 RPTSLIVKGEMRAEN
+1001 TPTCLIVKGEMRAEN

-1024 TNRWQFVSFPFD
+1024 TERWQFVSFPFD

-1057 GAERAAGNA
+1057 GAERAAGNT

-1090 KPDDKNG
+1090 KPNDKNG
-1097 NYDAAQ
+1097 NGYYAAQ

-1153 TRFLDFGAPFMVWN
+1153 TRFLDFEAPFMVWN

-1379 INAATVNE
+1379 INAATANE

-1403 NPTAPGLYI
+1403 TPTAPGLYI
-1412 KGGKKGIK
+1412 KGGKKVIK

>member
-1 MCLTICGTYTPVK
+1 
-14 CPIEIIII
+14 
-22 ERTTNITFLTL
+22 
-33 THTTM
+33 M

-98 PRLAMADSSSV
+98 PRLAVADSSEV
-109 VTPVLPDQ
+109 VSPVLPDQ
-117 GTTTPTDSIGNG
+117 GTTAPTDSIGNG
-129 GAGDAEEVV
+129 GAGDTEEVL
-138 PDTIPFAQLWKHN
+138 PDTIPYEQLLKHN
-151 SWRSTNEK
+151 SWLSTNKE
-159 AGSTTQQSWEIICNR
+159 AGTTTQQSWEIICSR
-174 PTKLTFNYSCYN
+174 PTKLTFNYACNNYN
-186 GSYGT
+186 AYGT

-204 GNWDSTEDRLY
+204 DRWSSTERELY

-220 AGRYVLKASY
+220 AGRHVLKASY
-230 YTRYDNYYDP
+230 NTRYGNQYDLE
-240 DGLNEYCYARIS
+240 DEAYCYAAIS
-252 GIATDDV
+252 GIATDDA
-259 QANATAYLS
+259 QANATAYL
-268 GLADYPAL
+268 GALADFPGL

-301 ATLNDVRTAVS
+301 ATLNDVRKAAT

-338 AVALGRA
+338 AAALGRA

-354 NYLAAFDALETSIA
+354 DYLAAFEALETSIA
-368 VQVSSNQK
+368 VQVSSNQS
-376 IDDWAFNTDQRYTID
+376 IDDWAFNTSPQYTID
-391 NMGYYLDQDHKVAA
+391 NMGYYLDKGHKVAA
-405 CTGLEAQDADVTN
+405 CTGLQTENADMTD
-418 LVIPSTVRYNG
+418 LVIPSTVRYNN

-456 RHINDYGLSDYR
+456 RHINDWGLSDYR

-483 NYIVN
+483 NNIVY
-488 NCPQLQR
+488 NCPKLQR
-495 IKVNAEVPPTLGSLD
+495 IKINAEVPPTLGSLD
-510 NNRYYDEYGNSTY
+510 NESYSDERAYIKIT
-523 HYLRIVIPRESFHAY
+523 IPRESFHAY
-538 RLVNAWNTD
+538 RLVSAWKTD
-547 YNVLIGGD
+547 RTVLIGGD
-555 EGITVNTGKIAAGDL
+555 EGVTVSTGKIAAGDL
-570 GHVVV
+570 GHVVI
-575 EEAGY
+575 EEASY

-587 IIEGELNA
+587 IIEGELNS
-595 DDWSKIGQM
+595 DDWSKIKQM

-614 ALIDEIPSNA
+614 ALIDEIPSYA
-624 FNGRW
+624 FSGRW
-629 AIDKV
+629 AIEKV
-634 VLPPTLKK
+634 LLPPTLKK
-642 IGSYAFQNTS
+642 IGTYAFQKTS

-664 IENNAFGRVKR
+664 IEVYAFSNARQ
-675 LQEVHLP
+675 LQELHLP
-682 DNLTAL
+682 DSLTSL
-688 GGSAFEY
+688 GRYAFEE
-695 CRNLRAVKIP
+695 CRSLRTVKIP
-705 SKIKVITWYAFRD
+705 TKLKEIPWYAFQY

-723 SVELHDSITGFGN
+723 SVELHDSITGIGDYAFRN
-736 ESFAGCDLR
+736 CDLR
-745 EITLPKSTTAVGNH
+745 EITLPKSTTWVGGY
-759 AFEGNANLSKVTFN
+759 AFYGNANLSKVTLN
-773 EGLIYIGESAFQNTA
+773 EGLVDIWTYAFQNTA
-788 IDTLNCPS
+788 IDTLNCPP
-796 TLRNIYNSA
+796 TLRNIYSNA
-805 FAGCRNLRQIYLN
+805 FRDCTNLRQINLN

-824 EMYALANNKATE
+824 ESGALANNKATE

-849 AFDDCDSLVT
+849 AFYDCDSLIT
-859 IEARSVMPPNTDNGC
+859 IEARSVMPPNTGGGC
-874 PLTSADL
+874 PLTGTDL
-881 TKAILYVPVWSL
+881 TKAVLYVPVWSL

-901 WNQFYT
+901 WNQFIT
-907 FRTSDF
+907 SRTSDF
-913 MPQYVKVNKDFYFT
+913 MPHYVKVNKDFYFT

-942 TVTNNQITDSQGNT
+942 TITDNEITDSHGNT

-975 FSMVLSPYA
+975 FSMVLSPCSKTTRTA
-984 KYSYKQ
+984 
-990 NYYYN
+990 
-995 ENYRHL
+995 L

-1090 KPDDKNG
+1090 KPNDKNG
-1097 NYDAAQ
+1097 NGYYAAQ

-1153 TRFLDFGAPFMVWN
+1153 TRFLDFEAPFLVWN
-1167 SNNQNYEAYSPVD
+1167 SNNGNYEAYSPVD

-1206 DGRQTDRY
+1206 DGRQTDHY

-1379 INAATVNE
+1379 INAATANE

-1412 KGGKKGIK
+1412 KGGKKVIK

>member
-1 MCLTICGTYTPVK
+1 
-14 CPIEIIII
+14 
-22 ERTTNITFLTL
+22 
-33 THTTM
+33 M

-98 PRLAMADSSSV
+98 PRLAVADSSEV
-109 VTPVLPDQ
+109 VSPVLPDQ
-117 GTTTPTDSIGNG
+117 GTTTTTDSIGNG
-129 GAGDAEEVV
+129 GAGDTEEVL

-151 SWRSTNEK
+151 RYIVYGGTEGTVEQK
-159 AGSTTQQSWEIICNR
+159 SWEIIAR
-174 PTKLTFNYSCYN
+174 RETKLSF
-186 GSYGT
+186 SYGT
-191 FQVTLNDSTIISR
+191 ADDQWNFYTQIFIDDERVREMNGGTYNNTFSVTLTPGRHILTFKNECYGEVDSTTYAFIS
-204 GNWDSTEDRLY
+204 DIATEDA
-215 QIDLP
+215 Q
-220 AGRYVLKASY
+220 
-230 YTRYDNYYDP
+230 T
-240 DGLNEYCYARIS
+240 
-252 GIATDDV
+252 
-259 QANATAYLS
+259 NATAFVNALE
-268 GLADYPAL
+268 GYPPL

-288 AAPDDEALYNTLA
+288 AAPDDEALYNTLN
-301 ATLNDVRTAVS
+301 ATLNDVRKAVS

-354 NYLAAFDALETSIA
+354 DYLAAFDALETSIA
-368 VQVSSNQK
+368 VQVTSNQS

-405 CTGLEAQDADVTN
+405 CTGLEAENADVTD

-456 RHINDYGLSDYR
+456 RHTNDGGLSDYR

-483 NYIVN
+483 ENIVY

-510 NNRYYDEYGNSTY
+510 NNSYYEDGYRTY
-523 HYLRIVIPRESFHAY
+523 HYIRIVIPRESFHAY

-547 YNVLIGGD
+547 HNVLIGGD
-555 EGITVNTGKIAAGDL
+555 EGITVSTGKIAAGDL

-595 DDWSKIGQM
+595 DDWSKIKQM

-614 ALIDEIPSNA
+614 ALIDEIPNEA

-634 VLPPTLKK
+634 LLPPTLKK
-642 IGSYAFQNTS
+642 IGTYAFQGTA

-664 IENNAFGRVKR
+664 IEGYAFSNARQ

-682 DNLTAL
+682 DSLTSL
-688 GGSAFEY
+688 GNYAFEE
-695 CRNLRAVKIP
+695 CRSLRTVKIP
-705 SKIKVITWYAFRD
+705 TKLKTIPDYTFQNCR
-718 CSSLQ
+718 SLQ
-723 SVELHDSITGFGN
+723 RVELHDSITAF
-736 ESFAGCDLR
+736 EDYSFNNCDLR
-745 EITLPKSTTAVGNH
+745 EITLPKSTTWVGGS
-759 AFEGNANLSKVTFN
+759 AFRGNTNLSKVTLN
-773 EGLIYIGESAFQNTA
+773 EGLIDIWTYAFQNTA

-796 TLRNIYNSA
+796 TLRNIYSSA
-805 FAGCRNLRQIYLN
+805 FAGCRNLRQINLN

-824 EMYALANNKATE
+824 EVYALANNKATE

-841 SLEYCAGG
+841 SLEYCAGA
-849 AFDDCDSLVT
+849 AFDGCDSLVT
-859 IEARSVMPPNTDNGC
+859 IEARSVMPPNTDGGC
-874 PLTSADL
+874 PLTVNDL
-881 TKAILYVPVWSL
+881 TKAVLYVPVWSL
-893 AEYQLATG
+893 SEYQLATG

-942 TVTNNQITDSQGNT
+942 TYTNNQITDSHNNS

-975 FSMVLSPYA
+975 FSMVLSPFT
-984 KYSYKQ
+984 KYIYEGGYYD
-990 NYYYN
+990 YYYN
-995 ENYRHL
+995 QNYRHL

-1024 TNRWQFVSFPFD
+1024 TDRWQFVSFPFD

-1090 KPDDKNG
+1090 KPNDENG
-1097 NYDAAQ
+1097 NNYYAAQ

-1229 IRAAYDSNTHTAA
+1229 IRADYDSNAHTAA

-1302 INERPLNNGQALLGL
+1302 INERPLNNGQAQLGL

-1379 INAATVNE
+1379 INAATANE
-1387 ADRNDD
+1387 ADRND

-1412 KGGKKGIK
+1412 KGGKKVIK

>member
-1 MCLTICGTYTPVK
+1 
-14 CPIEIIII
+14 
-22 ERTTNITFLTL
+22 
-33 THTTM
+33 M

-98 PRLAMADSSSV
+98 PRLAIADSSEV
-109 VTPVLPDQ
+109 VSPVLPDQ
-117 GTTTPTDSIGNG
+117 GTSAPTDSIGNS
-129 GAGDAEEVV
+129 GAGDTDQVL

-151 SWRSTNEK
+151 RYIVYGGTEGTVEQK
-159 AGSTTQQSWEIICNR
+159 SWEIIAQR
-174 PTKLTFNYSCYN
+174 ETKLSF
-186 GSYGT
+186 SYGAADNQWNFYTQIFIDDERVREMDGGTYNDT
-191 FQVTLNDSTIISR
+191 FSVTLTPGRHILTFKNECYGEADSTTYAFIS
-204 GNWDSTEDRLY
+204 D
-215 QIDLP
+215 
-220 AGRYVLKASY
+220 
-230 YTRYDNYYDP
+230 
-240 DGLNEYCYARIS
+240 
-252 GIATDDV
+252 IATDDA
-259 QANATAYLS
+259 QSNATAYL
-268 GLADYPAL
+268 GALADYPAL
-276 KQELQTALDNSS
+276 KQELQTALDNSN

-301 ATLNDVRTAVS
+301 ATLNDVRKAVS

-354 NYLAAFDALETSIA
+354 DYLAAFDALETSIA

-376 IDDWAFNTDQRYTID
+376 IDDWAFNTNQRYTID

-405 CTGLEAQDADVTN
+405 CTGLEVQDADVTD
-418 LVIPSTVRYNG
+418 LVIPSTVRYND

-456 RHINDYGLSDYR
+456 RHINDWGLSDYR

-483 NYIVN
+483 DNVVY
-488 NCPQLQR
+488 NCPQLRR

-510 NNRYYDEYGNSTY
+510 NNSYYDDYDGRTY
-523 HYLRIVIPRESFHAY
+523 RYLRIVIPRESFHAY

-547 YNVLIGGD
+547 HNVLIGGD
-555 EGITVNTGKIAAGDL
+555 EGITVSTGKIAAGDL

-595 DDWSKIGQM
+595 DDWSKIKQM

-614 ALIDEIPSNA
+614 ALIDEIPNEA

-634 VLPPTLKK
+634 LLPPTLKK
-642 IGSYAFQNTS
+642 IGAYAFQGTA

-664 IENNAFGRVKR
+664 IKECAFNNARQ

-682 DNLTAL
+682 DSLTSL
-688 GGSAFEY
+688 GTSAFEY
-695 CRNLRAVKIP
+695 CRSLRTIKIP
-705 SKIKVITWYAFRD
+705 TKLKTIPDYTFQNCR
-718 CSSLQ
+718 SLQ

-736 ESFAGCDLR
+736 HAFVNCDLR
-745 EITLPKSTTAVGNH
+745 EITLPKSTSWVDNDAFSGNV
-759 AFEGNANLSKVTFN
+759 NLSKVTLN
-773 EGLIYIGESAFQNTA
+773 EGLVNISDKAFYQTA

-796 TLRNIYNSA
+796 TLRSIRNSA
-805 FAGCRNLRQIYLN
+805 FARCNNLRQINLN

-824 EMYALANNKATE
+824 ESGALANNKATE

-849 AFDDCDSLVT
+849 AFYDCDSLVT
-859 IEARSVMPPNTDNGC
+859 IEARSVMPPNTDGNC
-874 PLTSADL
+874 PLSGTDL
-881 TKAILYVPVWSL
+881 TKAVLYVPVWSL

-942 TVTNNQITDSQGNT
+942 TYTNNQITDSQGND

-975 FSMVLSPYA
+975 FSMVLSPFT
-984 KYSYKQ
+984 KYIYEGGYYDYYSNESYR
-990 NYYYN
+990 Y
-995 ENYRHL
+995 L

-1097 NYDAAQ
+1097 NYYAAQ

-1229 IRAAYDSNTHTAA
+1229 IRAAYDSNAHTAA

-1379 INAATVNE
+1379 INAATANE

-1412 KGGKKGIK
+1412 KGGKKVIK

>member
-1 MCLTICGTYTPVK
+1 MYLTICGTYAPVK

-98 PRLAMADSSSV
+98 PRLAVADSSEV
-109 VTPVLPDQ
+109 VSPVLPDQ
-117 GTTTPTDSIGNG
+117 GTTAPTDSIGNG
-129 GAGDAEEVV
+129 GTGDTEEVL

-151 SWRSTNEK
+151 RYIVYGGTEGTVEQK
-159 AGSTTQQSWEIICNR
+159 SWEIIAR
-174 PTKLTFNYSCYN
+174 RETKLSF
-186 GSYGT
+186 SYGT
-191 FQVTLNDSTIISR
+191 ADNQWNFYTQIFIDDERVREMDGGTYNNTFSVTLTPGRHILTFKNECYGEADSTTYAFIS
-204 GNWDSTEDRLY
+204 DIATEDA
-215 QIDLP
+215 Q
-220 AGRYVLKASY
+220 
-230 YTRYDNYYDP
+230 T
-240 DGLNEYCYARIS
+240 
-252 GIATDDV
+252 
-259 QANATAYLS
+259 NATAYL
-268 GLADYPAL
+268 GALADYPAL

-288 AAPDDEALYNTLA
+288 AAPDDEALYNTLVT
-301 ATLNDVRTAVS
+301 TLNDVRKAVS

-354 NYLAAFDALETSIA
+354 EYLAAFDALETSIA
-368 VQVSSNQK
+368 IQVTSNQS
-376 IDDWAFNTDQRYTID
+376 IDDWAINTDQLYTID

-405 CTGLEAQDADVTN
+405 CTGLQTEDADVTD
-418 LVIPSTVRYNG
+418 LVIPSTVRYND

-456 RHINDYGLSDYR
+456 RHINNWGLSDYR

-483 NYIVN
+483 DNVVY

-495 IKVNAEVPPTLGSLD
+495 IKVNADVPPTLGSLD
-510 NNRYYDEYGNSTY
+510 NNSYYDERAYIKIT
-523 HYLRIVIPRESFHAY
+523 IPRESFHAY
-538 RLVNAWNTD
+538 RLVSAWNTD
-547 YNVLIGGD
+547 RTVLIGGD
-555 EGITVNTGKIAAGDL
+555 EGVTVSTGKLAAGDL
-570 GHVVV
+570 GHVVI

-580 LQEVNKL
+580 LPEVNKL

-595 DDWSKIGQM
+595 DDWSKMKDM
-604 TNLTELDLSK
+604 TNLTEIDLSG
-614 ALIDEIPSNA
+614 ALIDEIPDGA
-624 FNGRW
+624 FSGRW
-629 AIDKV
+629 ALDKV
-634 VLPPTLKK
+634 VLPSTLRT
-642 IGSYAFQNTS
+642 IGSRAFYETRLTSIDIPKGVTSIKDHAFYHSKNLEKADLPDSLTYIGEGAFQECFSLQTVKFPAGVKVIPNFAFDGCWALDNMELTNSITSIGEYAFRS
-652 LTSVNIPDNVET
+652 CGLHEVNIPSSISEISRNTFSSCGNLTKLTLNEGLVTISEWAFNNTPIDT
-664 IENNAFGRVKR
+664 LICPSSLRKIENNAF
-675 LQEVHLP
+675 
-682 DNLTAL
+682 DNCNQL
-688 GGSAFEY
+688 GQIE
-695 CRNLRAVKIP
+695 
-705 SKIKVITWYAFRD
+705 
-718 CSSLQ
+718 
-723 SVELHDSITGFGN
+723 
-736 ESFAGCDLR
+736 
-745 EITLPKSTTAVGNH
+745 
-759 AFEGNANLSKVTFN
+759 FN
-773 EGLIYIGESAFQNTA
+773 EGLIGIGSEAFRY
-788 IDTLNCPS
+788 C
-796 TLRNIYNSA
+796 NS
-805 FAGCRNLRQIYLN
+805 L
-818 EGLTRI
+818 
-824 EMYALANNKATE
+824 KE

-841 SLEYCAGG
+841 SLETCRGG
-849 AFDDCDSLVT
+849 AFSDCNNILTV
-859 IEARSVMPPNTDNGC
+859 EARSVMPPNTGGDC
-874 PLTSADL
+874 PLTGTDL
-881 TKAILYVPVWSL
+881 TKAVLYVPVWSL
-893 AEYQLATG
+893 AEYKLATG
-901 WNQFYT
+901 WNQFNT
-907 FRTSDF
+907 INHSDF

-942 TVTNNQITDSQGNT
+942 TYTDNYITDSQGNS

-962 LTISGRSKLAVND
+962 LTISGRSKLAVNN
-975 FSMVLSPYA
+975 FSMVLSPYF
-984 KYSYKQ
+984 KYTKDS
-990 NYYYN
+990 NGYYGNTY
-995 ENYRHL
+995 L
-1001 RPTSLIVKGEMRAEN
+1001 TPTCLIVKGEMRAEN

-1024 TNRWQFVSFPFD
+1024 TERWQFVSFPFD

-1057 GAERAAGNA
+1057 GAERAAGNT

-1090 KPDDKNG
+1090 KPNDKNRG
-1097 NYDAAQ
+1097 YYAAQ

-1229 IRAAYDSNTHTAA
+1229 IRAAYDSNAHAAA

-1336 VTLEDRLT
+1336 ITLEDRLT

-1379 INAATVNE
+1379 INAATANE

-1412 KGGKKGIK
+1412 KGGKKVIK

>member
-1 MCLTICGTYTPVK
+1 
-14 CPIEIIII
+14 
-22 ERTTNITFLTL
+22 
-33 THTTM
+33 M

-109 VTPVLPDQ
+109 VSPVLPDQ
-117 GTTTPTDSIGNG
+117 GTSAPTDSIGNS
-129 GAGDAEEVV
+129 GAGDTDQVL

-151 SWRSTNEK
+151 RYIVYGGTEGTVEQK
-159 AGSTTQQSWEIICNR
+159 SWEIIAR
-174 PTKLTFNYSCYN
+174 RETKLSF
-186 GSYGT
+186 SYGT
-191 FQVTLNDSTIISR
+191 ADDQWNFYTQIFIDDERVREMNGGTYNNTFSVTLTPGRHILTFKNECYGEVDSTTYAFIS
-204 GNWDSTEDRLY
+204 DIATEDA
-215 QIDLP
+215 Q
-220 AGRYVLKASY
+220 
-230 YTRYDNYYDP
+230 T
-240 DGLNEYCYARIS
+240 
-252 GIATDDV
+252 
-259 QANATAYLS
+259 NATAFVNALE
-268 GLADYPAL
+268 GYPPL
-276 KQELQTALDNSS
+276 KQELQTALDNYN

-301 ATLNDVRTAVS
+301 ATLNDVRKAVS

-354 NYLAAFDALETSIA
+354 DYLAAFEALETSIA
-368 VQVSSNQK
+368 VQVSSNQS
-376 IDDWAFNTDQRYTID
+376 IDDWAFNTNQRYTID
-391 NMGYYLDQDHKVAA
+391 NMGYYLDQEHKVAA
-405 CTGLEAQDADVTN
+405 CSGLETENADVTD

-456 RHINDYGLSDYR
+456 RHINDWSLSDYR

-483 NYIVN
+483 ENIVY

-510 NNRYYDEYGNSTY
+510 NNSYHEDGYRTY
-523 HYLRIVIPRESFHAY
+523 HYIRIVIPRESFHAY

-555 EGITVNTGKIAAGDL
+555 EGITVSTGKIAAGDL

-595 DDWSKIGQM
+595 DDWSKIKQM

-624 FNGRW
+624 FSGRW

-642 IGSYAFQNTS
+642 IGSFAFQGTA

-664 IENNAFGRVKR
+664 IKECAFSQVRQ

-682 DNLTAL
+682 DSLTSL
-688 GGSAFEY
+688 GNYAFAE
-695 CRNLRAVKIP
+695 CRSLRTVKIP
-705 SKIKVITWYAFRD
+705 TKLKTIPDYTFQNCR
-718 CSSLQ
+718 SLQ
-723 SVELHDSITGFGN
+723 SVELHDSITAF
-736 ESFAGCDLR
+736 EDYSFNNCDLR
-745 EITLPKSTTAVGNH
+745 EITLPKSTTWVGGS
-759 AFEGNANLSKVTFN
+759 AFKGNANLSKVTLN
-773 EGLIYIGESAFQNTA
+773 EGLVDIWTYAFQNTA

-796 TLRNIYNSA
+796 TLRNIYSNA
-805 FAGCRNLRQIYLN
+805 FRDCTNLRQINLN

-824 EMYALANNKATE
+824 ESGALANNKATE

-849 AFDDCDSLVT
+849 AFYDCDSLVT
-859 IEARSVMPPNTDNGC
+859 IEARSVMPPNTDGNC
-874 PLTSADL
+874 PLSGTDL
-881 TKAILYVPVWSL
+881 TKAVLYVPVWSL
-893 AEYQLATG
+893 SEYQLATG

-942 TVTNNQITDSQGNT
+942 TVTNNQITDSQNNS

-975 FSMVLSPYA
+975 FSMVLAPYA
-984 KYSYKQ
+984 KYAYEGGGY
-990 NYYYN
+990 NYYN
-995 ENYRHL
+995 DYRYL

-1200 SITFLK
+1200 NITFLK

-1379 INAATVNE
+1379 INAATTNE

-1412 KGGKKGIK
+1412 KGGKKVIK